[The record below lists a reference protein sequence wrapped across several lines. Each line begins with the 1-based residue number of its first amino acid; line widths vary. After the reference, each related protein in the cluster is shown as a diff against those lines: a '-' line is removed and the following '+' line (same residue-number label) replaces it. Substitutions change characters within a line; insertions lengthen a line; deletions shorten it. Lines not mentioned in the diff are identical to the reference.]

1 MKKKILAALMAA
13 VMLFTILPLGTLDT
27 AWAEERA
34 SATAGEGS
42 VSGGK
47 LLEGYLYRLAGMDIR
62 SYENGFN
69 SSSMAATYS
78 AKANLNAEE
87 KTVYNTLKAEIEKIA
102 SGQRKDTNIKTS
114 GVLGSQA
121 SADKVWHALL
131 SDLPYELYWHDKV
144 IGINYVYILAAD
156 NTPFKDVTFS
166 FAVAQEFRG
175 KDMTTTNIPNVP
187 AAVQT
192 ARSVVAANASKSDH
206 DKLQAYRQY
215 ICDQV
220 SYNYAAA
227 RGEYANGYGNPWQL
241 LWVFDGDSTT
251 NVVCEG
257 YAKSFKYL
265 CDLTEESNGWTGDVE
280 TINVTGTMGTENHMW
295 NIVRIGGG
303 NYLVDVTNCD
313 TGMKGY
319 PQKLFLRGA
328 VGDGISYTVENTV
341 YTYGTETRTGFAA
354 ADLKLSGTDY
364 TPAATTLTA
373 PTVTLKADAASG
385 QPVISWTRVN
395 GAAQYEIYRSA
406 TGKANSFSI
415 IRRTSALT
423 YTDVNA
429 AAGNTYYYVVRAMK
443 GSGSSAVYSK
453 FSPAQSIQYA
463 ITSLNAPTMTLTSAA
478 SGQPVISWTRV
489 NGAAQY
495 EIYRSATGKANSFS
509 IIRRTS
515 ALTYTDV
522 NAAAGNTYYYV
533 VRAISGSV
541 KSAFCPAQS
550 IQYAVASLNAPT
562 MTLTSA
568 ASGQPVISWTKV
580 NGAAQY
586 EVYRSTNG
594 KNFSIIRRTAALSYT
609 DTSAAAGT
617 TYYYQVRAINGSV
630 KSAFCPAQSIQ
641 YAITSL
647 NAPTMTLTSAAS
659 GQPVVSWTK
668 VNGAA
673 QYEVY
678 RSATGKANSFSI
690 IRRTSALT
698 YTDVNAAAGNT
709 YYYVVRAINGSVKSA
724 FCAAQSIQYAVA
736 SLNAPTM
743 TLTSAAS
750 GQPVVSWTKVN
761 GAAQYEVYRSTNGKN
776 FSIIRRTAALS
787 YTDTSA
793 AAGTTY
799 YYQVR
804 AINGSVKSAF
814 CAAQSIQYAVASLNA
829 PTMTLTSAA
838 SGQPVVSWTKVNGA
852 AQYEVYR
859 STNGKNFSIVRRT
872 AALSFTDTS
881 AAAGT
886 TYYYQVRAINGSV
899 KSDFCAAQSISLTV
913 SEYAGECGSRA
924 TWRLTD
930 DGVLTISG
938 KDGIY
943 EYGWYEEDD
952 VYHPA
957 PWAEEGMP
965 AVKKLVVNS
974 GITYIGSSAFE
985 GLDQLVSVSLPDTM
999 EYIGWNAFRDCASL
1013 TSIVIPEGTKYLYG
1027 DAFIGCTSLRSVKLP
1042 STLEDIGGCIFQGC
1056 TSLRDI
1062 VLPEGLSVITWRMF
1076 DGCTSLRSITIPGSV
1091 MAIYDDAFSGCTA
1104 LTSVIFGG
1112 SRTDWENMTFNTG
1125 NDALRRATPTCTGS
1139 TALAAPV
1146 VTGSTNR
1153 SGMPLIQW
1161 NKVSG
1166 AARYQL
1172 WCSRIYDDFGAVAYD
1187 LHADWDEEWFW
1198 DGNCCSYLNNGSL
1211 EDGVTYSYKVRA
1223 VDANGNVGAFS
1234 KEIRITFEPV
1244 LATPVISVT
1253 TNAQYQPVLAWD
1265 KVSGAGYYEV
1275 WRWCEE
1281 DETDQ
1286 CIRRTAGLTWTDT
1299 TAELGKTYWYYLR
1312 AYSPDWN
1319 FTTDTG
1325 SYYSAWSYSM
1335 RWDVLDTPEIT
1346 EVYSPE
1352 AGKAVLGWTKVS
1364 GADQYE
1370 IYRSTD
1376 GENYSIVRRT
1386 AALTWTDTTVQSG
1399 RVYYKIR
1406 AVVNVGSAKG
1416 YSDFLWTNFFVR

>member
-13 VMLFTILPLGTLDT
+13 VMLFAALPLGTLDT

-34 SATAGEGS
+34 SATVSEGS

-102 SGQRKDTNIKTS
+102 SGQRKDTNIKTT

-144 IGINYVYILAAD
+144 IGINYAYTLAAD

-227 RGEYANGYGNPWQL
+227 RGEYANSYGNPWQL

-373 PTVTLKADAASG
+373 PTMTLKADAASG
-385 QPVISWTRVN
+385 QPVISWSKVG
-395 GAAQYEIYRSA
+395 GATKYEVYRSA

-463 ITSLNAPTMTLTSAA
+463 ITSLNAPS
-478 SGQPVISWTRV
+478 
-489 NGAAQY
+489 
-495 EIYRSATGKANSFS
+495 
-509 IIRRTS
+509 
-515 ALTYTDV
+515 
-522 NAAAGNTYYYV
+522 
-533 VRAISGSV
+533 
-541 KSAFCPAQS
+541 
-550 IQYAVASLNAPT
+550 

-586 EVYRSTNG
+586 EIYRSVDG
-594 KNFSIIRRTAALSYT
+594 KKFSIIRRTAALAYT
-609 DTSAAAGT
+609 DTTAAAGN
-617 TYYYQVRAINGSV
+617 TYYYVVRAISGSV

-678 RSATGKANSFSI
+678 RSATGKANSFRI

-750 GQPVVSWTKVN
+750 GQPVVSWTKVS

-776 FSIIRRTAALS
+776 FSIVRRTAALS

-838 SGQPVVSWTKVNGA
+838 SGQPVVSWTKVSGA

-872 AALSFTDTS
+872 AALSYTDTS

-899 KSDFCAAQSISLTV
+899 KSDFCPAQSISLTV
-913 SEYAGECGSRA
+913 SEYGGECGSRA

-943 EYGWYEEDD
+943 EYGWYGEDD

-957 PWAEEGMP
+957 PWAEEGVP

-974 GITYIGSSAFE
+974 GITYIGSSTFE
-985 GLDQLVSVSLPDTM
+985 GLDQLTSVSLPDTM
-999 EYIGWNAFRDCASL
+999 EYIGWGAFSDCASL
-1013 TSIVIPEGTKYLYG
+1013 TSIVVPEGIKVLY
-1027 DAFIGCTSLRSVKLP
+1027 ANTFARCTSLRSVKLP
-1042 STLEDIGGCIFQGC
+1042 STLEWINDCIFSGC
-1056 TSLRDI
+1056 TSLQDI
-1062 VLPEGLSVITWRMF
+1062 VLPEGIDYIPWRMF
-1076 DGCTSLRSITIPGSV
+1076 DGCTSLRSVTIPGSIMSV
-1091 MAIYDDAFSGCTA
+1091 SNDAFSGCTA

-1125 NDALRRATPTCTGS
+1125 NDALRRVTPTCTGS

-1146 VTGSTNR
+1146 VTGSTDR

-1325 SYYSAWSYSM
+1325 SYYSAWGYSM

>member
-102 SGQRKDTNIKTS
+102 SGQRKDTNIKTT

-144 IGINYVYILAAD
+144 IGINYAYTLAAG

-373 PTVTLKADAASG
+373 PTMTLKADAASG
-385 QPVISWTRVN
+385 QPVISWSKVG
-395 GAAQYEIYRSA
+395 GATQYEVYRSA

-478 SGQPVISWTRV
+478 SGQPV
-489 NGAAQY
+489 
-495 EIYRSATGKANSFS
+495 
-509 IIRRTS
+509 
-515 ALTYTDV
+515 
-522 NAAAGNTYYYV
+522 
-533 VRAISGSV
+533 
-541 KSAFCPAQS
+541 
-550 IQYAVASLNAPT
+550 
-562 MTLTSA
+562 
-568 ASGQPVISWTKV
+568 
-580 NGAAQY
+580 
-586 EVYRSTNG
+586 
-594 KNFSIIRRTAALSYT
+594 
-609 DTSAAAGT
+609 
-617 TYYYQVRAINGSV
+617 
-630 KSAFCPAQSIQ
+630 
-641 YAITSL
+641 
-647 NAPTMTLTSAAS
+647 
-659 GQPVVSWTK
+659 
-668 VNGAA
+668 
-673 QYEVY
+673 
-678 RSATGKANSFSI
+678 
-690 IRRTSALT
+690 
-698 YTDVNAAAGNT
+698 
-709 YYYVVRAINGSVKSA
+709 
-724 FCAAQSIQYAVA
+724 
-736 SLNAPTM
+736 
-743 TLTSAAS
+743 
-750 GQPVVSWTKVN
+750 VSWTKVN

-776 FSIIRRTAALS
+776 FSIIRRTAALN

-814 CAAQSIQYAVASLNA
+814 CPAQSIQYAVASLNA

-872 AALSFTDTS
+872 AALSFTDTN
-881 AAAGT
+881 AAAGA

-899 KSDFCAAQSISLTV
+899 KSEFCPAQSISLTV
-913 SEYAGECGSRA
+913 SEYGGECGSRA

-943 EYGWYEEDD
+943 EYGWYGEDD

-974 GITYIGSSAFE
+974 GITYIGSSTFE
-985 GLDQLVSVSLPDTM
+985 GLDQLTSVSLPDTM
-999 EYIGWNAFRDCASL
+999 EYIGWGAFSDCASL
-1013 TSIVIPEGTKYLYG
+1013 TSIVVPEGIKVLY
-1027 DAFIGCTSLRSVKLP
+1027 ANTFARCTSLCSVKLP
-1042 STLEDIGGCIFQGC
+1042 STLEWINDCIFSGC
-1056 TSLRDI
+1056 TSLQDI
-1062 VLPEGLSVITWRMF
+1062 VLPEGIDYIPWRMF
-1076 DGCTSLRSITIPGSV
+1076 DGCTSLRSVTIPGSIMSV
-1091 MAIYDDAFSGCTA
+1091 SNDAFSGCTA

-1125 NDALRRATPTCTGS
+1125 NDALRRVTPTCTGS

-1146 VTGSTNR
+1146 VTGSTDR
-1153 SGMPLIQW
+1153 SGMPLVQW

-1172 WCSRIYDDFGAVAYD
+1172 WRSQIYDDFGAVAYA
-1187 LHADWDEEWFW
+1187 LYEDWDEEWFW
-1198 DGNCCSYLNNGSL
+1198 DGNCCSYLNNASL

-1244 LATPVISVT
+1244 LATPVISSVT
-1253 TNAQYQPVLAWD
+1253 TNAQYQPVLTWD

-1275 WRWCEE
+1275 WRWCGE

-1325 SYYSAWSYSM
+1325 SYYSAWGCSM

-1352 AGKAVLGWTKVS
+1352 VGKAVIGWTKVS

-1399 RVYYKIR
+1399 QVYYKIR
-1406 AVVNVGSAKG
+1406 AVVNVGSAKS
-1416 YSDFLWTNFFVR
+1416 YSDFLWTSFFVR

>member
-13 VMLFTILPLGTLDT
+13 VMLFTVLPLGTLDT

-34 SATAGEGS
+34 SATANSGSISSGE
-42 VSGGK
+42 
-47 LLEGYLYRLAGMDIR
+47 LLDGYLYRLAGMDIR
-62 SYENGFN
+62 SYETGFS
-69 SSSMAATYS
+69 SSSMAASYS
-78 AKANLNAEE
+78 AKANLNRVEQN
-87 KTVYNTLKAEIEKIA
+87 VYNTLKAEIEKIA
-102 SGQRKDTNIKTS
+102 SGQRKDTNIKTT

-121 SADKVWHALL
+121 SATKVWHALL
-131 SDLPYELYWHDKV
+131 ADLPYELYWHDKTEGKGV
-144 IGINYVYILAAD
+144 GF
-156 NTPFKDVTFS
+156 TFTGSFKDVTFS

-175 KDMTTTNIPNVP
+175 ADLTTTNIPNVP

-280 TINVTGTMGTENHMW
+280 TINVTGTMGAENHMW

-319 PQKLFLRGA
+319 PRKLFLRGA

-341 YTYGTETRTGFAA
+341 YTYDDVTRTGFAA

-373 PTVTLKADAASG
+373 PTMTLKADAASG
-385 QPVISWTRVN
+385 QPVISWSKVG
-395 GAAQYEIYRSA
+395 GAAQYEVYRSA

-415 IRRTSALT
+415 IRRTAALS
-423 YTDVNA
+423 YTDTSA

-443 GSGSSAVYSK
+443 GSGSSATYSK
-453 FSPAQSIQYA
+453 FSKAQQ
-463 ITSLNAPTMTLTSAA
+463 ITYTVSSLAVPTMTLTSAA
-478 SGQPVISWTRV
+478 SGQPVVSWTKV

-495 EIYRSATGKANSFS
+495 EIYRSVDGVKFS
-509 IIRRTS
+509 IIRRTA
-515 ALTYTDV
+515 ALAYTDTS
-522 NAAAGNTYYYV
+522 AAAGTTYYYK
-533 VRAISGSV
+533 VRAMSGSMY
-541 KSAFCPAQS
+541 SDFCAVQT
-550 IQYAVASLNAPT
+550 IKYAITSLTAPT
-562 MTLTSA
+562 MTLTSGD
-568 ASGQPVISWTKV
+568 SGQPVISWTKV
-580 NGAAQY
+580 SGAAQY
-586 EVYRSTNG
+586 EIFRSTDG
-594 KNFSIIRRTAALSYT
+594 SKFSIIRRTAALSYT

-617 TYYYQVRAINGSV
+617 TYYYQVRAING
-630 KSAFCPAQSIQ
+630 
-641 YAITSL
+641 
-647 NAPTMTLTSAAS
+647 
-659 GQPVVSWTK
+659 
-668 VNGAA
+668 
-673 QYEVY
+673 
-678 RSATGKANSFSI
+678 
-690 IRRTSALT
+690 
-698 YTDVNAAAGNT
+698 D
-709 YYYVVRAINGSVKSA
+709 VKSA
-724 FCAAQSIQYAVA
+724 FCAAQSIQYAIG
-736 SLNAPTM
+736 SLTAPTM
-743 TLTSAAS
+743 TLTSAAG
-750 GQPVVSWTKVN
+750 GQPVISWSKVN
-761 GAAQYEVYRSTNGKN
+761 GAAQYEIFRSTDGSK
-776 FSIIRRTAALS
+776 FSII
-787 YTDTSA
+787 
-793 AAGTTY
+793 
-799 YYQVR
+799 
-804 AINGSVKSAF
+804 
-814 CAAQSIQYAVASLNA
+814 
-829 PTMTLTSAA
+829 
-838 SGQPVVSWTKVNGA
+838 
-852 AQYEVYR
+852 
-859 STNGKNFSIVRRT
+859 RRT

-899 KSDFCAAQSISLTV
+899 KSDFCAAQSIQYAIASLTAPTMTLTSAANGQPVVSWTKVSGAAQYEIFRSTNGKNFSIIRRTAALSFTDTSAAAGTTYYYQVRAINGSVKSGFCAAQSIQYAIASLAAPAMTLTTTDNGQPVVSWSKVNGAAQYEVYRSTNGKNFSIVRRTAALSFTDTSAAAGATYYYQVRAINGSVKSDFCPAQSISLTV
-913 SEYAGECGSRA
+913 SEYGGECGSRV
-924 TWRLTD
+924 TWSLTD

-943 EYGWYEEDD
+943 NYGWYEEDD

-974 GITYIGSSAFE
+974 GITYIGGWAFS
-985 GLDQLVSVSLPDTM
+985 GLEQLASVSLPDTL
-999 EYIGWNAFRDCASL
+999 EYIGWSAFRECASL

-1042 STLEDIGGCIFQGC
+1042 STLEDIDGCIFQGC
-1056 TSLRDI
+1056 TSLQDI
-1062 VLPEGLSVITWRMF
+1062 VLLEGMTFIPWRMF
-1076 DGCTSLRSITIPGSV
+1076 DGCTSLRSVTIPSSIMSV
-1091 MAIYDDAFSGCTA
+1091 SNDAFSGCTA

-1112 SRTDWENMTFNTG
+1112 SRADWESITFNTG
-1125 NDALRRATPTCTGS
+1125 NDALRRITPTCTGS
-1139 TALAAPV
+1139 TGLAAPV

-1166 AARYQL
+1166 AAGYQL

-1187 LHADWDEEWFW
+1187 LYADGNEDWFW
-1198 DGNCCSYLNNGSL
+1198 DGNRCTYMNNGSL

-1234 KEIRITFEPV
+1234 KEVRITFEPV

-1253 TNAQYQPVLAWD
+1253 TNAQYQPVLTWD

-1286 CIRRTAGLTWTDT
+1286 RIRRTAGLTWTDA

-1325 SYYSAWSYSM
+1325 SYYSAWGYSM
-1335 RWDVLDTPEIT
+1335 RWSVLDTPELT
-1346 EVYSPE
+1346 EAYSPE
-1352 AGKAVLGWTKVS
+1352 VGKAVISWTKVS

-1370 IYRSTD
+1370 IYRSSD
-1376 GENYSIVRRT
+1376 GENYSLVNRT
-1386 AALTWTDTTVQSG
+1386 SALTWTDTTVQSG
-1399 RVYYKIR
+1399 EVYYKIR

-1416 YSDFLWTNFFVR
+1416 YSDFLRISFFVR

>member
-13 VMLFTILPLGTLDT
+13 VMLFAALPLGTLDT

-34 SATAGEGS
+34 SATAGEGG

-69 SSSMAATYS
+69 SSSMAASYS

-87 KTVYNTLKAEIEKIA
+87 QTVYNTLKAEIEKIA
-102 SGQRKDTNIKTS
+102 SGQRKDTNIKTT

-131 SDLPYELYWHDKV
+131 SDLPYELYWHDKTEGK
-144 IGINYVYILAAD
+144 GIRFTYSGS
-156 NTPFKDVTFS
+156 FKDVTFS
-166 FAVAQEFRG
+166 FTVAQEFRG

-385 QPVISWTRVN
+385 QPVIRWSKVG
-395 GAAQYEIYRSA
+395 GATQYEVYRSA

-478 SGQPVISWTRV
+478 SGQPVVSWTRV

-533 VRAISGSV
+533 VRAINGSV
-541 KSAFCPAQS
+541 KSAFCTAQS
-550 IQYAVASLNAPT
+550 IQYAVA
-562 MTLTSA
+562 
-568 ASGQPVISWTKV
+568 
-580 NGAAQY
+580 
-586 EVYRSTNG
+586 
-594 KNFSIIRRTAALSYT
+594 
-609 DTSAAAGT
+609 
-617 TYYYQVRAINGSV
+617 
-630 KSAFCPAQSIQ
+630 
-641 YAITSL
+641 SL

-709 YYYVVRAINGSVKSA
+709 YYYVVRAINGSVKSD

-750 GQPVVSWTKVN
+750 GQPVVSWTKVS

-838 SGQPVVSWTKVNGA
+838 SGQPVVSWTKVSGA

-872 AALSFTDTS
+872 AALSFTDTN
-881 AAAGT
+881 AAAGA

-899 KSDFCAAQSISLTV
+899 RSAFCAAQSISLTV

-1146 VTGSTNR
+1146 VTGSTDR
-1153 SGMPLIQW
+1153 SGMPLVQW

-1166 AARYQL
+1166 AAKYQL

-1325 SYYSAWSYSM
+1325 SYYSAWGYSM

-1370 IYRSTD
+1370 IYRSAD

>member
-87 KTVYNTLKAEIEKIA
+87 QTVYNTLKAEIEKIA
-102 SGQRKDTNIKTS
+102 SGQRKDTNIKTT

-121 SADKVWHALL
+121 SATKVWHALL
-131 SDLPYELYWHDKV
+131 SDLPYELYWHDKTEGKGV
-144 IGINYVYILAAD
+144 TFTYSGS
-156 NTPFKDVTFS
+156 FKDVTFS
-166 FAVAQEFRG
+166 FTVAEDFRG
-175 KDMTTTNIPNVP
+175 ADLTTTNIPNVP

-192 ARSVVAANASKSDH
+192 ARSVVAANASKADH

-280 TINVTGTMGTENHMW
+280 TISVTGTMGTENHMW
-295 NIVRIGGG
+295 NIVRIGSG

-385 QPVISWTRVN
+385 QPVISWSKVG
-395 GAAQYEIYRSA
+395 GATQYEVYRSA

-478 SGQPVISWTRV
+478 SGQPVVSWTRV

-533 VRAISGSV
+533 VRAI
-541 KSAFCPAQS
+541 
-550 IQYAVASLNAPT
+550 
-562 MTLTSA
+562 
-568 ASGQPVISWTKV
+568 
-580 NGAAQY
+580 
-586 EVYRSTNG
+586 
-594 KNFSIIRRTAALSYT
+594 
-609 DTSAAAGT
+609 
-617 TYYYQVRAINGSV
+617 NGSV
-630 KSAFCPAQSIQ
+630 KSAFCAAQSIQ

-709 YYYVVRAINGSVKSA
+709 YYYVVRAIS
-724 FCAAQSIQYAVA
+724 
-736 SLNAPTM
+736 
-743 TLTSAAS
+743 
-750 GQPVVSWTKVN
+750 
-761 GAAQYEVYRSTNGKN
+761 
-776 FSIIRRTAALS
+776 
-787 YTDTSA
+787 
-793 AAGTTY
+793 
-799 YYQVR
+799 
-804 AINGSVKSAF
+804 GSVKSAF

-872 AALSFTDTS
+872 AALSYTDTSAAAGTTYYYQVRAINGSVKSAFCAAQTIKYAITSLTAPTMTLKADTSSGQPVISWTKVNGAAQYEVYRSTNGKNFSIVRRTAALSYTDTS

-899 KSDFCAAQSISLTV
+899 KSDFCPAKSISLTV
-913 SEYAGECGSRA
+913 SEYGGECGSRA

-943 EYGWYEEDD
+943 EYGWYGEDD

-974 GITYIGSSAFE
+974 GITYIGSSTFE
-985 GLDQLVSVSLPDTM
+985 GLDQLTSVSLPDTM
-999 EYIGWNAFRDCASL
+999 EYIGWGAFSDCASL
-1013 TSIVIPEGTKYLYG
+1013 TSIVVPEGIKVLY
-1027 DAFIGCTSLRSVKLP
+1027 ANTFARCTSLRSVKLP
-1042 STLEDIGGCIFQGC
+1042 STLEWINDCIFSGC
-1056 TSLRDI
+1056 TSLQDI
-1062 VLPEGLSVITWRMF
+1062 VLPEGIDYIPWRMF
-1076 DGCTSLRSITIPGSV
+1076 DGCTSLRSVTIPSSIMSV
-1091 MAIYDDAFSGCTA
+1091 SNDAFSGCTA

-1125 NDALRRATPTCTGS
+1125 NDALRRVTPTCTGS

-1325 SYYSAWSYSM
+1325 SYYSAWGYSM

>member
-13 VMLFTILPLGTLDT
+13 VMLFTVLPLGTLDT

-34 SATAGEGS
+34 SATANSGSISSGE
-42 VSGGK
+42 
-47 LLEGYLYRLAGMDIR
+47 LLDGYLYRLAGMDIR
-62 SYENGFN
+62 SYETGFS
-69 SSSMAATYS
+69 SSSMAASYS
-78 AKANLNAEE
+78 AKANLNRVEQN
-87 KTVYNTLKAEIEKIA
+87 VYNTLKAEIEKIA
-102 SGQRKDTNIKTS
+102 SGQRKDTNIKTT

-121 SADKVWHALL
+121 SADKVWHALMA
-131 SDLPYELYWHDKV
+131 DLPYELYWHDKV
-144 IGINYVYILAAD
+144 IGINYAYTLTAGG
-156 NTPFKDVTFS
+156 TPFKDVTFS

-175 KDMTTTNIPNVP
+175 ADVTTTNIPNVP

-192 ARSVVAANASKSDH
+192 ARSVVAANASKSDY

-227 RGEYANGYGNPWQL
+227 RGEYTASYGSPWQL
-241 LWVFDGDSTT
+241 LWVFDGDTST

-280 TINVTGTMGTENHMW
+280 TISVTGTMGTENHMW

-328 VGDGISYTVENTV
+328 VGNGISYTVENTV
-341 YTYGTETRTGFAA
+341 YTYDDVTRTGFAA

-385 QPVISWTRVN
+385 QPVVSWTKVS
-395 GAAQYEIYRSA
+395 GAAQYEVYRSA

-478 SGQPVISWTRV
+478 SGQPVVSWTKV

-495 EIYRSATGKANSFS
+495 EIYRSTDGVKFS
-509 IIRRTS
+509 IIRRTA
-515 ALTYTDV
+515 ALAYTDTSAV
-522 NAAAGNTYYYV
+522 AGTTYYYKVRAMSGSMYSDFCAVQTIKYAITSLTAPTMTLTATDNGQPVISWTKVSGAAQYEIFRSTDGSKFSIIRRTAALSYTDTSAAAGTTYYYQ
-533 VRAISGSV
+533 VRAINGDV
-541 KSAFCPAQS
+541 KSAFCAAQS
-550 IQYAVASLNAPT
+550 IQYAIGSLTAPT
-562 MTLTSA
+562 MTLKADAS
-568 ASGQPVISWTKV
+568 SGQPVINWTKV

-586 EVYRSTNG
+586 EIFRSTDG
-594 KNFSIIRRTAALSYT
+594 SKFSIIRRTAALSYT

-630 KSAFCPAQSIQ
+630 KS
-641 YAITSL
+641 
-647 NAPTMTLTSAAS
+647 
-659 GQPVVSWTK
+659 
-668 VNGAA
+668 
-673 QYEVY
+673 
-678 RSATGKANSFSI
+678 
-690 IRRTSALT
+690 
-698 YTDVNAAAGNT
+698 D
-709 YYYVVRAINGSVKSA
+709 
-724 FCAAQSIQYAVA
+724 FCAAQSIQYAIA
-736 SLNAPTM
+736 SLAAPAM
-743 TLTSAAS
+743 TLSSAA
-750 GQPVVSWTKVN
+750 N
-761 GAAQYEVYRSTNGKN
+761 
-776 FSIIRRTAALS
+776 
-787 YTDTSA
+787 
-793 AAGTTY
+793 
-799 YYQVR
+799 
-804 AINGSVKSAF
+804 
-814 CAAQSIQYAVASLNA
+814 
-829 PTMTLTSAA
+829 
-838 SGQPVVSWTKVNGA
+838 GQPVVSWTKVNGA

-872 AALSFTDTS
+872 AALSYTDTS

-899 KSDFCAAQSISLTV
+899 KSDFCAAQSIQYAIASLAAPAMTLSSAANGQPVVSWTKVNGAAQYEVYRSTNGKNFSIVRRTAALSYTDTSAAAGTTYYYQVRAINGSVKSDFCPAQSISLTV
-913 SEYAGECGSRA
+913 SEYGGECGSRA
-924 TWRLTD
+924 TWSLTD

-952 VYHPA
+952 AYHPA

-965 AVKKLVVNS
+965 AVKQLVVNS
-974 GITYIGSSAFE
+974 GITYIGGWAFS
-985 GLDQLVSVSLPDTM
+985 GLEQLASVSLPDTL
-999 EYIGWNAFRDCASL
+999 EYIGWSVFRECASL
-1013 TSIVIPEGTKYLYG
+1013 TSIVIPEGTETLG
-1027 DAFIGCTSLRSVKLP
+1027 DTFVGCTSLRSVTLP
-1042 STLEDIGGCIFQGC
+1042 STLRDLSGCVFMGC
-1056 TSLRDI
+1056 TSLQDI
-1062 VLPEGLSVITWRMF
+1062 VLPEGIDYIPWRMF
-1076 DGCTSLRSITIPGSV
+1076 DGCTSLRSVTIPGSIMSV
-1091 MAIYDDAFSGCTA
+1091 SNDAFSGCTA

-1125 NDALRRATPTCTGS
+1125 NDALRRVTPTCTGS

-1299 TAELGKTYWYYLR
+1299 TVELGKTYWYYLR

-1325 SYYSAWSYSM
+1325 SYYSAWGYSM

>member
-87 KTVYNTLKAEIEKIA
+87 QTVYNTLKAEIEKIA
-102 SGQRKDTNIKTS
+102 SGQRKDTNIKTT

-121 SADKVWHALL
+121 SATKVWHALL
-131 SDLPYELYWHDKV
+131 SDLPYELYWHDKTEGKGV
-144 IGINYVYILAAD
+144 TFTYSGS
-156 NTPFKDVTFS
+156 FKDVTFS
-166 FAVAQEFRG
+166 FTVAEDFRG
-175 KDMTTTNIPNVP
+175 ADLTTTNIPNVP

-192 ARSVVAANASKSDH
+192 ARSVVAANASKADH

-280 TINVTGTMGTENHMW
+280 TISVTGTMGTENHMW
-295 NIVRIGGG
+295 NIVRIGSG

-385 QPVISWTRVN
+385 QPVISWSKVG
-395 GAAQYEIYRSA
+395 GATQYEVYRSA

-478 SGQPVISWTRV
+478 SGQPV
-489 NGAAQY
+489 
-495 EIYRSATGKANSFS
+495 
-509 IIRRTS
+509 
-515 ALTYTDV
+515 
-522 NAAAGNTYYYV
+522 
-533 VRAISGSV
+533 
-541 KSAFCPAQS
+541 
-550 IQYAVASLNAPT
+550 
-562 MTLTSA
+562 
-568 ASGQPVISWTKV
+568 
-580 NGAAQY
+580 
-586 EVYRSTNG
+586 
-594 KNFSIIRRTAALSYT
+594 
-609 DTSAAAGT
+609 
-617 TYYYQVRAINGSV
+617 
-630 KSAFCPAQSIQ
+630 
-641 YAITSL
+641 
-647 NAPTMTLTSAAS
+647 
-659 GQPVVSWTK
+659 
-668 VNGAA
+668 
-673 QYEVY
+673 
-678 RSATGKANSFSI
+678 
-690 IRRTSALT
+690 
-698 YTDVNAAAGNT
+698 
-709 YYYVVRAINGSVKSA
+709 
-724 FCAAQSIQYAVA
+724 
-736 SLNAPTM
+736 
-743 TLTSAAS
+743 
-750 GQPVVSWTKVN
+750 
-761 GAAQYEVYRSTNGKN
+761 
-776 FSIIRRTAALS
+776 
-787 YTDTSA
+787 
-793 AAGTTY
+793 
-799 YYQVR
+799 
-804 AINGSVKSAF
+804 
-814 CAAQSIQYAVASLNA
+814 
-829 PTMTLTSAA
+829 
-838 SGQPVVSWTKVNGA
+838 VSWTKVNGA

-872 AALSFTDTS
+872 AALSYTDTS

-899 KSDFCAAQSISLTV
+899 KSDFCPAQSISLTV
-913 SEYAGECGSRA
+913 SEYGGECGSRA

-943 EYGWYEEDD
+943 EYGWYGEDD

-974 GITYIGSSAFE
+974 GITYIGSSTFE
-985 GLDQLVSVSLPDTM
+985 GLDQLTSVSLPDTM
-999 EYIGWNAFRDCASL
+999 EYIGWGAFSDCASL
-1013 TSIVIPEGTKYLYG
+1013 TSIVVPEGIKVLY
-1027 DAFIGCTSLRSVKLP
+1027 ANTFARCTSLRSVKLP
-1042 STLEDIGGCIFQGC
+1042 STLEWINDCIFSGC
-1056 TSLRDI
+1056 TSLQDI
-1062 VLPEGLSVITWRMF
+1062 VLPEGIDYIPWRMF
-1076 DGCTSLRSITIPGSV
+1076 DGCTSLRSVTIPGSIMSV
-1091 MAIYDDAFSGCTA
+1091 SNDAFSGCTA

-1125 NDALRRATPTCTGS
+1125 NDALRRVTPTCTGS

-1146 VTGSTNR
+1146 VTGSTDR
-1153 SGMPLIQW
+1153 SGMPLVQW

-1166 AARYQL
+1166 AAKYQL

-1325 SYYSAWSYSM
+1325 SYYSAWGYSM

>member
-87 KTVYNTLKAEIEKIA
+87 QTVYNTLKAEIEKIA
-102 SGQRKDTNIKTS
+102 SGQRKDTNIKTT

-144 IGINYVYILAAD
+144 IGINYAYTLAAG

-192 ARSVVAANASKSDH
+192 ARSVVAANASKADH

-227 RGEYANGYGNPWQL
+227 RGEYANSYGNPWQL

-280 TINVTGTMGTENHMW
+280 TISVTGTMGTENHMW

-385 QPVISWTRVN
+385 QPVISWSKVG
-395 GAAQYEIYRSA
+395 GATKYEVYRSA

-463 ITSLNAPTMTLTSAA
+463 ITSLNAPS
-478 SGQPVISWTRV
+478 
-489 NGAAQY
+489 
-495 EIYRSATGKANSFS
+495 
-509 IIRRTS
+509 
-515 ALTYTDV
+515 
-522 NAAAGNTYYYV
+522 
-533 VRAISGSV
+533 
-541 KSAFCPAQS
+541 
-550 IQYAVASLNAPT
+550 
-562 MTLTSA
+562 
-568 ASGQPVISWTKV
+568 
-580 NGAAQY
+580 
-586 EVYRSTNG
+586 
-594 KNFSIIRRTAALSYT
+594 
-609 DTSAAAGT
+609 
-617 TYYYQVRAINGSV
+617 
-630 KSAFCPAQSIQ
+630 
-641 YAITSL
+641 
-647 NAPTMTLTSAAS
+647 
-659 GQPVVSWTK
+659 
-668 VNGAA
+668 
-673 QYEVY
+673 
-678 RSATGKANSFSI
+678 
-690 IRRTSALT
+690 
-698 YTDVNAAAGNT
+698 
-709 YYYVVRAINGSVKSA
+709 
-724 FCAAQSIQYAVA
+724 
-736 SLNAPTM
+736 
-743 TLTSAAS
+743 
-750 GQPVVSWTKVN
+750 
-761 GAAQYEVYRSTNGKN
+761 
-776 FSIIRRTAALS
+776 
-787 YTDTSA
+787 
-793 AAGTTY
+793 
-799 YYQVR
+799 
-804 AINGSVKSAF
+804 
-814 CAAQSIQYAVASLNA
+814 
-829 PTMTLTSAA
+829 MTLTSAA

-872 AALSFTDTS
+872 AALSYTDTS

-886 TYYYQVRAINGSV
+886 TYYYQVRAINGSVKSDFCAAQSIQYAVASLNAPTMTLTSAASGQPVVSWTKVSGAAQYEVYRSTNGKNFSIVRRTAALSFTDTNAAAGATYYYQIRAINGSV

-943 EYGWYEEDD
+943 NYGWYEEDD
-952 VYHPA
+952 AYHPA

-974 GITYIGSSAFE
+974 GITYIGDSAFE
-985 GLDQLVSVSLPDTM
+985 GLDQLTSVSLPDTL
-999 EYIGWNAFRDCASL
+999 EYIGWSAFSDCASL
-1013 TSIVIPEGTKYLYG
+1013 TSIVIPEGIDGLCDFTF
-1027 DAFIGCTSLRSVKLP
+1027 ARCTSLRSVKLP
-1042 STLEDIGGCIFQGC
+1042 STMRWIDGCIFSGC
-1056 TSLRDI
+1056 TSLQDI
-1062 VLPEGLSVITWRMF
+1062 VLPEGLTDITWQMF
-1076 DGCTSLRSITIPGSV
+1076 KDCTSLRSVTIPGSIMSV
-1091 MAIYDDAFSGCTA
+1091 SNDAFSGCTA

-1125 NDALRRATPTCTGS
+1125 NDALRRVTPTCTGS
-1139 TALAAPV
+1139 TGLAAPV
-1146 VTGSTNR
+1146 VTGSTDR
-1153 SGMPLIQW
+1153 SGMPLVQW

-1166 AARYQL
+1166 AAKYQL
-1172 WCSRIYDDFGAVAYD
+1172 WRSQIYDDFGAVAYA
-1187 LHADWDEEWFW
+1187 LYEDWDEEWFW
-1198 DGNCCSYLNNGSL
+1198 DGNCCSYLNNASL

-1244 LATPVISVT
+1244 LATPVISSVT
-1253 TNAQYQPVLAWD
+1253 TNAQYQPVLTWD

-1325 SYYSAWSYSM
+1325 SYYSAWGYNM
-1335 RWDVLDTPEIT
+1335 RWDVLDTPKLT
-1346 EVYSPE
+1346 EAYSPE
-1352 AGKAVLGWTKVS
+1352 VGKAVIGWTKVS
-1364 GADQYE
+1364 GAGQYE

-1399 RVYYKIR
+1399 QVYYKIR

-1416 YSDFLWTNFFVR
+1416 YSDFLWISFFVR

>member
-34 SATAGEGS
+34 SATASEGS
-42 VSGGK
+42 ISGGK

-87 KTVYNTLKAEIEKIA
+87 QTVYNTLKAEIEKIA
-102 SGQRKDTNIKTS
+102 SGQRKDTNIKTT

-144 IGINYVYILAAD
+144 IGINYAYTLAAD

-166 FAVAQEFRG
+166 FAVGQEFRG

-227 RGEYANGYGNPWQL
+227 RGEYANSYGNPWQL

-280 TINVTGTMGTENHMW
+280 TISVTGTMGTENHMW

-385 QPVISWTRVN
+385 QPVISWSKVGGATR
-395 GAAQYEIYRSA
+395 YEVYRSA

-463 ITSLNAPTMTLTSAA
+463 ITSLNAPSMTLTSAA
-478 SGQPVISWTRV
+478 SGQPVISWTKV

-495 EIYRSATGKANSFS
+495 EIYRSVDGKKFSIIRRTAALAYTDTSAAAGTTYYYKVRAMSGSMYSDFCPAQSIQYAITSLNAPTMTLTSAASGQPVVSWTKVNGAAQYEVYRSATGKANSFS

-533 VRAISGSV
+533 VRAI
-541 KSAFCPAQS
+541 
-550 IQYAVASLNAPT
+550 
-562 MTLTSA
+562 
-568 ASGQPVISWTKV
+568 
-580 NGAAQY
+580 
-586 EVYRSTNG
+586 
-594 KNFSIIRRTAALSYT
+594 
-609 DTSAAAGT
+609 
-617 TYYYQVRAINGSV
+617 NGSV
-630 KSAFCPAQSIQ
+630 KSAFCAAQSIQ

-776 FSIIRRTAALS
+776 FSI
-787 YTDTSA
+787 
-793 AAGTTY
+793 
-799 YYQVR
+799 
-804 AINGSVKSAF
+804 
-814 CAAQSIQYAVASLNA
+814 
-829 PTMTLTSAA
+829 
-838 SGQPVVSWTKVNGA
+838 
-852 AQYEVYR
+852 
-859 STNGKNFSIVRRT
+859 VRRT
-872 AALSFTDTS
+872 AALSFTDTN
-881 AAAGT
+881 AAAGA

-899 KSDFCAAQSISLTV
+899 KSDFCPAQSISLTV

-943 EYGWYEEDD
+943 EYGWYGEDD

-1042 STLEDIGGCIFQGC
+1042 STLEDIGGCIFRGC

-1112 SRTDWENMTFNTG
+1112 SRADWEGVTFNTG
-1125 NDALRRATPTCTGS
+1125 NDALRRVTPTCTGS

-1153 SGMPLIQW
+1153 SGMPLVQW

-1325 SYYSAWSYSM
+1325 SYYSAWGYSM

>member
-1 MKKKILAALMAA
+1 M
-13 VMLFTILPLGTLDT
+13 
-27 AWAEERA
+27 
-34 SATAGEGS
+34 
-42 VSGGK
+42 
-47 LLEGYLYRLAGMDIR
+47 
-62 SYENGFN
+62 
-69 SSSMAATYS
+69 
-78 AKANLNAEE
+78 
-87 KTVYNTLKAEIEKIA
+87 
-102 SGQRKDTNIKTS
+102 
-114 GVLGSQA
+114 
-121 SADKVWHALL
+121 
-131 SDLPYELYWHDKV
+131 
-144 IGINYVYILAAD
+144 IGINYAYTLAAD

-192 ARSVVAANASKSDH
+192 ARSVVAANASKADH

-280 TINVTGTMGTENHMW
+280 TISVTGTMGTENHMW

-354 ADLKLSGTDY
+354 ADLKLSGTNY

-385 QPVISWTRVN
+385 QPVISWSKVG
-395 GAAQYEIYRSA
+395 GATQYE
-406 TGKANSFSI
+406 
-415 IRRTSALT
+415 
-423 YTDVNA
+423 V
-429 AAGNTYYYVVRAMK
+429 
-443 GSGSSAVYSK
+443 
-453 FSPAQSIQYA
+453 
-463 ITSLNAPTMTLTSAA
+463 
-478 SGQPVISWTRV
+478 
-489 NGAAQY
+489 
-495 EIYRSATGKANSFS
+495 YRSATGKANSFS

-541 KSAFCPAQS
+541 KSAFCA
-550 IQYAVASLNAPT
+550 
-562 MTLTSA
+562 
-568 ASGQPVISWTKV
+568 
-580 NGAAQY
+580 
-586 EVYRSTNG
+586 
-594 KNFSIIRRTAALSYT
+594 
-609 DTSAAAGT
+609 
-617 TYYYQVRAINGSV
+617 
-630 KSAFCPAQSIQ
+630 AQSIQ

-659 GQPVVSWTK
+659 GQPVISWTK

-750 GQPVVSWTKVN
+750 GQPVVSWTKVS

-776 FSIIRRTAALS
+776 FSIVRRTAALS

-804 AINGSVKSAF
+804 AINGSVKS
-814 CAAQSIQYAVASLNA
+814 
-829 PTMTLTSAA
+829 
-838 SGQPVVSWTKVNGA
+838 
-852 AQYEVYR
+852 
-859 STNGKNFSIVRRT
+859 
-872 AALSFTDTS
+872 
-881 AAAGT
+881 
-886 TYYYQVRAINGSV
+886 
-899 KSDFCAAQSISLTV
+899 DFCPAQSISLTV
-913 SEYAGECGSRA
+913 SEYGGECGSRA

-943 EYGWYEEDD
+943 EYGWYGEDD

-974 GITYIGSSAFE
+974 GITYIGSSTFE
-985 GLDQLVSVSLPDTM
+985 GLDQLTSVSLPDTM
-999 EYIGWNAFRDCASL
+999 EYIGWGAFSDCASL
-1013 TSIVIPEGTKYLYG
+1013 TSIVVPEGIKVLY
-1027 DAFIGCTSLRSVKLP
+1027 ANTFARCTSLRSVKLP
-1042 STLEDIGGCIFQGC
+1042 STLEWINDCIFSGC
-1056 TSLRDI
+1056 TSLQDI
-1062 VLPEGLSVITWRMF
+1062 VLPEGIDYIPWRMF
-1076 DGCTSLRSITIPGSV
+1076 DGCTSLRSVTIPGSIMSV
-1091 MAIYDDAFSGCTA
+1091 SNDAFSGCTA

-1125 NDALRRATPTCTGS
+1125 NDALRRVTPTCTGS

-1146 VTGSTNR
+1146 VTGSTDR
-1153 SGMPLIQW
+1153 SGMPLVQW

-1166 AARYQL
+1166 AAKYQL

-1325 SYYSAWSYSM
+1325 SYYSAWGYSM

>member
-1 MKKKILAALMAA
+1 MAA

-34 SATAGEGS
+34 SATASEGS
-42 VSGGK
+42 ISGGK

-87 KTVYNTLKAEIEKIA
+87 QTVYNTLKAEIEKIA
-102 SGQRKDTNIKTS
+102 SGQRKDTNIKTT

-144 IGINYVYILAAD
+144 IGINYAYTLAAD

-192 ARSVVAANASKSDH
+192 ARSVVAANASKADH

-385 QPVISWTRVN
+385 QPVISWSKVG
-395 GAAQYEIYRSA
+395 GATQYEVYRSA

-515 ALTYTDV
+515 ALTCTDV

-533 VRAISGSV
+533 VRAINGSV
-541 KSAFCPAQS
+541 KSAFCTAQS

-568 ASGQPVISWTKV
+568 ASGQPVI
-580 NGAAQY
+580 
-586 EVYRSTNG
+586 
-594 KNFSIIRRTAALSYT
+594 
-609 DTSAAAGT
+609 
-617 TYYYQVRAINGSV
+617 
-630 KSAFCPAQSIQ
+630 
-641 YAITSL
+641 
-647 NAPTMTLTSAAS
+647 
-659 GQPVVSWTK
+659 SWTK

-776 FSIIRRTAALS
+776 FSIVRRTAALS

-804 AINGSVKSAF
+804 AINGSVKS
-814 CAAQSIQYAVASLNA
+814 
-829 PTMTLTSAA
+829 
-838 SGQPVVSWTKVNGA
+838 
-852 AQYEVYR
+852 
-859 STNGKNFSIVRRT
+859 
-872 AALSFTDTS
+872 
-881 AAAGT
+881 
-886 TYYYQVRAINGSV
+886 
-899 KSDFCAAQSISLTV
+899 DFCPAQSISLTV
-913 SEYAGECGSRA
+913 SEYGGECGSRA

-943 EYGWYEEDD
+943 EYGWYGEDD

-974 GITYIGSSAFE
+974 GITYIGGWAFS
-985 GLDQLVSVSLPDTM
+985 GLEQLASVSLPDTL
-999 EYIGWNAFRDCASL
+999 EYIGAAVFRDCTSL
-1013 TSIVIPEGTKYLYG
+1013 TSIVIPEGTKNLYG

-1042 STLEDIGGCIFQGC
+1042 STLEDIGGCIFRGC

-1112 SRTDWENMTFNTG
+1112 SRADWEGVTFNTG
-1125 NDALRRATPTCTGS
+1125 NDALRRVTPTCTGS

-1146 VTGSTNR
+1146 VTGSTDR
-1153 SGMPLIQW
+1153 SGMPLVQW

-1166 AARYQL
+1166 AAKYQL

-1325 SYYSAWSYSM
+1325 SYYSAWGYSM

-1352 AGKAVLGWTKVS
+1352 TGKAVLGWTKVS

>member
-34 SATAGEGS
+34 SATASEGS
-42 VSGGK
+42 ISGGK

-87 KTVYNTLKAEIEKIA
+87 QTVYNTLKAEIEKIA
-102 SGQRKDTNIKTS
+102 SGQRKDTNIKTT

-144 IGINYVYILAAD
+144 IGINYAYTLAAD

-166 FAVAQEFRG
+166 FAVGQEFRG

-227 RGEYANGYGNPWQL
+227 RGEYANSYGNPWQL

-280 TINVTGTMGTENHMW
+280 TISVTGTMGTENHMW

-373 PTVTLKADAASG
+373 PTMTLKADAASG
-385 QPVISWTRVN
+385 QPVISWSKVG
-395 GAAQYEIYRSA
+395 GATQYEVYRSA

-478 SGQPVISWTRV
+478 SGQPVISWT
-489 NGAAQY
+489 
-495 EIYRSATGKANSFS
+495 
-509 IIRRTS
+509 
-515 ALTYTDV
+515 
-522 NAAAGNTYYYV
+522 
-533 VRAISGSV
+533 
-541 KSAFCPAQS
+541 
-550 IQYAVASLNAPT
+550 
-562 MTLTSA
+562 
-568 ASGQPVISWTKV
+568 
-580 NGAAQY
+580 
-586 EVYRSTNG
+586 
-594 KNFSIIRRTAALSYT
+594 
-609 DTSAAAGT
+609 
-617 TYYYQVRAINGSV
+617 
-630 KSAFCPAQSIQ
+630 
-641 YAITSL
+641 
-647 NAPTMTLTSAAS
+647 
-659 GQPVVSWTK
+659 K

-724 FCAAQSIQYAVA
+724 FCAAQSIQYAIT

-776 FSIIRRTAALS
+776 FSIIRRTAALN

-814 CAAQSIQYAVASLNA
+814 CPAQSIQYAVASLNA

-838 SGQPVVSWTKVNGA
+838 SGQPVVSWTKVSGA

-872 AALSFTDTS
+872 AALSFTDTN
-881 AAAGT
+881 AAAGA

-899 KSDFCAAQSISLTV
+899 KSEFCPAQSISLTV
-913 SEYAGECGSRA
+913 SEYGGECGSRA

-943 EYGWYEEDD
+943 EYGWYGEDD

-974 GITYIGSSAFE
+974 GITYIGSSTFE
-985 GLDQLVSVSLPDTM
+985 GLDQLTSVSLPDTM
-999 EYIGWNAFRDCASL
+999 EYIGWGAFSDCASL
-1013 TSIVIPEGTKYLYG
+1013 TSIVVPEGIKVLY
-1027 DAFIGCTSLRSVKLP
+1027 ANTFARCTSLCSVKLP
-1042 STLEDIGGCIFQGC
+1042 STLEWINDCIFSGC
-1056 TSLRDI
+1056 TSLQDI
-1062 VLPEGLSVITWRMF
+1062 VLPEGIDYIPWRMF
-1076 DGCTSLRSITIPGSV
+1076 DGCTSLRSVTIPGSIMSV
-1091 MAIYDDAFSGCTA
+1091 SNDAFSGCTA

-1125 NDALRRATPTCTGS
+1125 NDALRRVTPTCTGS

-1146 VTGSTNR
+1146 VTGSTDR
-1153 SGMPLIQW
+1153 SGMPLVQW

-1166 AARYQL
+1166 AAKYQL

-1325 SYYSAWSYSM
+1325 SYYSAWGCSM

>member
-34 SATAGEGS
+34 SATANSGSISSGE
-42 VSGGK
+42 
-47 LLEGYLYRLAGMDIR
+47 LLDGYLYRLAGMDIR
-62 SYENGFN
+62 SYETGFS
-69 SSSMAATYS
+69 SSSMAASYS
-78 AKANLNAEE
+78 AKANLNGVEQN
-87 KTVYNTLKAEIEKIA
+87 VYNTLKAEIEKIA
-102 SGQRKDTNIKTS
+102 SGQRKDTNIKTT

-121 SADKVWHALL
+121 SATKVWHALL
-131 SDLPYELYWHDKV
+131 ADLPYELYWHDKTEGKGV
-144 IGINYVYILAAD
+144 GF
-156 NTPFKDVTFS
+156 TFTGSFKDVTFS

-175 KDMTTTNIPNVP
+175 ADLTTTNIPNVP

-192 ARSVVAANASKSDH
+192 ARSVVADNASKSDH

-280 TINVTGTMGTENHMW
+280 TINVTGTMGAENHMW

-319 PQKLFLRGA
+319 PRKLFLRGA
-328 VGDGISYTVENTV
+328 VGNGISYTVENTV
-341 YTYGTETRTGFAA
+341 YTYDDVTRTGFAA

-373 PTVTLKADAASG
+373 PTVTLKADASTG
-385 QPVISWTRVN
+385 QPVISWSKVN
-395 GAAQYEIYRSA
+395 GAAQYEIYRSVD
-406 TGKANSFSI
+406 GVKFSI
-415 IRRTSALT
+415 IRRTAALA
-423 YTDVNA
+423 YTDTSA
-429 AAGNTYYYVVRAMK
+429 AAGTTYYYKVRAM
-443 GSGSSAVYSK
+443 SGSMYSDFCAVQTIK
-453 FSPAQSIQYA
+453 YA
-463 ITSLNAPTMTLTSAA
+463 ITSLTAPTMTLTS
-478 SGQPVISWTRV
+478 GD
-489 NGAAQY
+489 N
-495 EIYRSATGKANSFS
+495 
-509 IIRRTS
+509 
-515 ALTYTDV
+515 
-522 NAAAGNTYYYV
+522 
-533 VRAISGSV
+533 
-541 KSAFCPAQS
+541 
-550 IQYAVASLNAPT
+550 
-562 MTLTSA
+562 
-568 ASGQPVISWTKV
+568 GQPVISWTKV
-580 NGAAQY
+580 SGAAQY
-586 EVYRSTNG
+586 EIFRSTDG
-594 KNFSIIRRTAALSYT
+594 SKFSIIRRTAALSYT

-617 TYYYQVRAINGSV
+617 TYYYQVRAING
-630 KSAFCPAQSIQ
+630 
-641 YAITSL
+641 
-647 NAPTMTLTSAAS
+647 
-659 GQPVVSWTK
+659 
-668 VNGAA
+668 
-673 QYEVY
+673 
-678 RSATGKANSFSI
+678 
-690 IRRTSALT
+690 
-698 YTDVNAAAGNT
+698 D
-709 YYYVVRAINGSVKSA
+709 VKSA
-724 FCAAQSIQYAVA
+724 FCAAQSIQYAIG
-736 SLNAPTM
+736 SLTAPTM
-743 TLTSAAS
+743 TLTSAAG
-750 GQPVVSWTKVN
+750 GQPVISWSKVN
-761 GAAQYEVYRSTNGKN
+761 GAAQYEIFRSTNGKN
-776 FSIIRRTAALS
+776 FSII
-787 YTDTSA
+787 
-793 AAGTTY
+793 
-799 YYQVR
+799 
-804 AINGSVKSAF
+804 
-814 CAAQSIQYAVASLNA
+814 
-829 PTMTLTSAA
+829 
-838 SGQPVVSWTKVNGA
+838 
-852 AQYEVYR
+852 
-859 STNGKNFSIVRRT
+859 RRT

-899 KSDFCAAQSISLTV
+899 KSDFCAAQSIQYAIASLTAPTMTLTSAANGQPVVSWTKVSGAAQYEIFRSTNGKNFSIIRRTAALSFTDTSAAAGTTYYYQVRAINGSVKSGFCAAQSIQYAIASLAAPAMTLTTTDNGQPVVSWSKVNGAAQYEVYRSTNGKNFSIVRRTAALSFTDTSAAAGATYYYQVRAINGSVKSDFCPAQSISLTV
-913 SEYAGECGSRA
+913 SEYGGECGSRV
-924 TWRLTD
+924 TWSLTD

-943 EYGWYEEDD
+943 NYGWYEEDD

-974 GITYIGSSAFE
+974 GITYIGGWAFS
-985 GLDQLVSVSLPDTM
+985 GLEQLASVSLPDTL
-999 EYIGWNAFRDCASL
+999 EYIGWSAFRECASL

-1153 SGMPLIQW
+1153 SGMPLVQW

-1265 KVSGAGYYEV
+1265 KVSGAGCYEV

-1325 SYYSAWSYSM
+1325 SYYSAWGYSM

>member
-13 VMLFTILPLGTLDT
+13 VMLFTVLPLGTLDT

-34 SATAGEGS
+34 SATANSGSISSGE
-42 VSGGK
+42 
-47 LLEGYLYRLAGMDIR
+47 LLDGYLYRLAGMDIR
-62 SYENGFN
+62 SYETGFS
-69 SSSMAATYS
+69 SSSMAASYS
-78 AKANLNAEE
+78 AKANLNRVEQN
-87 KTVYNTLKAEIEKIA
+87 VYNTLKAEIEKIA
-102 SGQRKDTNIKTS
+102 SGQRKDTNIKTT

-121 SADKVWHALL
+121 SADKVWHALMA
-131 SDLPYELYWHDKV
+131 DLPYELYWHDKV
-144 IGINYVYILAAD
+144 IGINYAYTLTAGG
-156 NTPFKDVTFS
+156 TPFKDVTFS

-175 KDMTTTNIPNVP
+175 ADVTTTNIPNVP

-227 RGEYANGYGNPWQL
+227 RGEYTASYGSPWQL
-241 LWVFDGDSTT
+241 LWVFDGDTST

-265 CDLTEESNGWTGDVE
+265 CDLTEESSGWTGDVE
-280 TINVTGTMGTENHMW
+280 TISVTGTMGTENHMW

-341 YTYGTETRTGFAA
+341 YTYDDVTRTGFAA

-373 PTVTLKADAASG
+373 PTVTLKADASTG
-385 QPVISWTRVN
+385 QPVISWSKVS
-395 GAAQYEIYRSA
+395 GAAQYEVYRSA

-415 IRRTSALT
+415 IRRTAALS
-423 YTDVNA
+423 YTDTSA

-443 GSGSSAVYSK
+443 GSGSSATYSK
-453 FSPAQSIQYA
+453 FSKAQQITYTV
-463 ITSLNAPTMTLTSAA
+463 TSLAVPTMTLTSAA
-478 SGQPVISWTRV
+478 SGQPVVSWSKV

-495 EIYRSATGKANSFS
+495 EIYRSVDGVKFS
-509 IIRRTS
+509 IIRRTA
-515 ALTYTDV
+515 ALAYTDTS
-522 NAAAGNTYYYV
+522 AAAGTTYYYK
-533 VRAISGSV
+533 VRAMSGSMY
-541 KSAFCPAQS
+541 SDFCAVQT
-550 IQYAVASLNAPT
+550 IKYAITSLTAPT
-562 MTLTSA
+562 MTLTA
-568 ASGQPVISWTKV
+568 TDNGQPVISWTKV
-580 NGAAQY
+580 SGAAQY
-586 EVYRSTNG
+586 EIFRSTDG
-594 KNFSIIRRTAALSYT
+594 SKFSIIRRTAALSYT

-617 TYYYQVRAINGSV
+617 TYYYQVRAING
-630 KSAFCPAQSIQ
+630 
-641 YAITSL
+641 
-647 NAPTMTLTSAAS
+647 
-659 GQPVVSWTK
+659 
-668 VNGAA
+668 
-673 QYEVY
+673 
-678 RSATGKANSFSI
+678 
-690 IRRTSALT
+690 
-698 YTDVNAAAGNT
+698 D
-709 YYYVVRAINGSVKSA
+709 VKSA

-750 GQPVVSWTKVN
+750 GQPVVSWTKVS

-776 FSIIRRTAALS
+776 FSIVRRTATLSYTDTSAAAGTTYYYQVRAINGDVKSAFCAAQSIQYAIGSLTAPTMTLTSAANGQPVVSWTKVSGAAQYEIFRSTDGSKFSIIRRTAALS
-787 YTDTSA
+787 FTDTSA

-804 AINGSVKSAF
+804 AINGSVKSDF
-814 CAAQSIQYAVASLNA
+814 CAAQSIQYAIASLTA

-838 SGQPVVSWTKVNGA
+838 SGQPVVSWTKVSGA

-899 KSDFCAAQSISLTV
+899 KSDFCPAQSISLTV
-913 SEYAGECGSRA
+913 SEYGGECGSRV
-924 TWRLTD
+924 TWRLTE

-965 AVKKLVVNS
+965 AVKQLVVNS
-974 GITYIGSSAFE
+974 GITYIGGWAFS
-985 GLDQLVSVSLPDTM
+985 GLEQLASVSLPDTL
-999 EYIGWNAFRDCASL
+999 EYIGWSAFRECASL

-1042 STLEDIGGCIFQGC
+1042 STLEDIDGCIFQGC
-1056 TSLRDI
+1056 TSLQDI
-1062 VLPEGLSVITWRMF
+1062 VLPEGMTFIPWRMF
-1076 DGCTSLRSITIPGSV
+1076 DGCTSLRSVTIPSSIMSV
-1091 MAIYDDAFSGCTA
+1091 SNDAFSGCTA

-1112 SRTDWENMTFNTG
+1112 SRADWEGVTFNTG
-1125 NDALRRATPTCTGS
+1125 NDALRRITPTCTGS

-1166 AARYQL
+1166 AAGYQL
-1172 WCSRIYDDFGAVAYD
+1172 WCSRVYDDFGAVAYD
-1187 LHADWDEEWFW
+1187 LYADGNEDWFW
-1198 DGNCCSYLNNGSL
+1198 DGNRCTYMNNGSL

-1234 KEIRITFEPV
+1234 KEVRIAFEPV

-1253 TNAQYQPVLAWD
+1253 TNAQYQPVLTWD
-1265 KVSGAGYYEV
+1265 KVNGAGYYEV

-1286 CIRRTAGLTWTDT
+1286 RIRRTAGLTWTDA

-1325 SYYSAWSYSM
+1325 SYYSAWGYSM

-1352 AGKAVLGWTKVS
+1352 AGKAVLSWTKVS
-1364 GADQYE
+1364 GADRYE

-1376 GENYSIVRRT
+1376 GENYSLVNRT
-1386 AALTWTDTTVQSG
+1386 SALTWTDTTVQSG
-1399 RVYYKIR
+1399 RVYYKLR
-1406 AVVNVGSAKG
+1406 AVIDVGDKQG
-1416 YSDFLWTNFFVR
+1416 YSDFSWINFFVR

>member
-13 VMLFTILPLGTLDT
+13 VMLFTVLPLGTLDT

-34 SATAGEGS
+34 SATANSGSISSGE
-42 VSGGK
+42 
-47 LLEGYLYRLAGMDIR
+47 LLDGYLYRLAGMDIR
-62 SYENGFN
+62 SYETGFS
-69 SSSMAATYS
+69 SSSMAASYS
-78 AKANLNAEE
+78 AKANLNRVEQN
-87 KTVYNTLKAEIEKIA
+87 VYNTLKAEIEKIA
-102 SGQRKDTNIKTS
+102 SGQRKDTNIKTT

-121 SADKVWHALL
+121 SADKVWHALMA
-131 SDLPYELYWHDKV
+131 DLPYELYWHDKV
-144 IGINYVYILAAD
+144 IGINYAYTLTAGG
-156 NTPFKDVTFS
+156 TPFKDVTFS

-175 KDMTTTNIPNVP
+175 ADVTTTNIPNVP

-192 ARSVVAANASKSDH
+192 ARSVVAANASKSDY

-227 RGEYANGYGNPWQL
+227 RGEYTASYGSPWQL
-241 LWVFDGDSTT
+241 LWVFDGDTST

-280 TINVTGTMGTENHMW
+280 TISVTGTMGTENHMW

-328 VGDGISYTVENTV
+328 VGNGISYTVENTV
-341 YTYGTETRTGFAA
+341 YTYDDVTRTGFAA

-385 QPVISWTRVN
+385 QPVVSWTKVS
-395 GAAQYEIYRSA
+395 GAAQYEVYRSA

-478 SGQPVISWTRV
+478 SGQPVVSWTKV

-495 EIYRSATGKANSFS
+495 EIYRSTDGVKFS
-509 IIRRTS
+509 IIRRTA
-515 ALTYTDV
+515 ALAYTDTSAV
-522 NAAAGNTYYYV
+522 AGTTYYYK
-533 VRAISGSV
+533 VRAMSGSMY
-541 KSAFCPAQS
+541 SDFCAVQT
-550 IQYAVASLNAPT
+550 IKYAITSLTAPT
-562 MTLTSA
+562 MTLTA
-568 ASGQPVISWTKV
+568 TDNGQPVISWTKV
-580 NGAAQY
+580 SGAAQY
-586 EVYRSTNG
+586 EIFRSTDG
-594 KNFSIIRRTAALSYT
+594 SKFSIIRRTAALSYT

-617 TYYYQVRAINGSV
+617 TYYYQVRAING
-630 KSAFCPAQSIQ
+630 
-641 YAITSL
+641 
-647 NAPTMTLTSAAS
+647 
-659 GQPVVSWTK
+659 
-668 VNGAA
+668 
-673 QYEVY
+673 
-678 RSATGKANSFSI
+678 
-690 IRRTSALT
+690 
-698 YTDVNAAAGNT
+698 D
-709 YYYVVRAINGSVKSA
+709 VKSA
-724 FCAAQSIQYAVA
+724 FCAAQSIQYAIG
-736 SLNAPTM
+736 SLTAPTM
-743 TLTSAAS
+743 TLKADASS
-750 GQPVVSWTKVN
+750 GQPVINWTKVN
-761 GAAQYEVYRSTNGKN
+761 GAAQYEIFRSTDGSK

-838 SGQPVVSWTKVNGA
+838 NGQPVVSWTKVNGA

-872 AALSFTDTS
+872 AALSYTDTSAAAGTTYYYQVRAINGSVKSAFCAAQSIQYAVASLNAPTMTLTSAANGQPVVSWTKVNGAAQYEVYRSTNGKNFSIVRRTAALSYTDTS

-899 KSDFCAAQSISLTV
+899 KSDFCPAQSISLTV
-913 SEYAGECGSRA
+913 SEYGGECGSRA
-924 TWRLTD
+924 TWSLTD

-952 VYHPA
+952 AYHPA

-965 AVKKLVVNS
+965 AVKQLVVNS
-974 GITYIGSSAFE
+974 GITYIGGWAFS
-985 GLDQLVSVSLPDTM
+985 GLEQLASVSLPDTL
-999 EYIGWNAFRDCASL
+999 EYIGWSVFRECASL
-1013 TSIVIPEGTKYLYG
+1013 TSIVIPEGTETLG
-1027 DAFIGCTSLRSVKLP
+1027 DTFVGCTSLRSVTLP
-1042 STLEDIGGCIFQGC
+1042 STLRDLSGCVFMGC
-1056 TSLRDI
+1056 TSLQDI
-1062 VLPEGLSVITWRMF
+1062 VLPEGIDYIPWRMF
-1076 DGCTSLRSITIPGSV
+1076 DGCTSLRSVTIPGSIMSV
-1091 MAIYDDAFSGCTA
+1091 SNDAFSGCTA

-1125 NDALRRATPTCTGS
+1125 NDALRRVTPTCTGS

-1299 TAELGKTYWYYLR
+1299 TVELGKTYWYYLR

-1325 SYYSAWSYSM
+1325 SYYSAWGYSM

>member
-34 SATAGEGS
+34 SATASEGS

-87 KTVYNTLKAEIEKIA
+87 QTVYNTLKAEIEKIA
-102 SGQRKDTNIKTS
+102 SGQRKDTNIKTT

-144 IGINYVYILAAD
+144 IGINYAYILAAD

-175 KDMTTTNIPNVP
+175 KDVTTTNIPNVP

-192 ARSVVAANASKSDH
+192 ARSVVAANASKADH

-227 RGEYANGYGNPWQL
+227 RGEYANVYGNPWQL

-280 TINVTGTMGTENHMW
+280 TISVTGTMGTENHMW

-364 TPAATTLTA
+364 TPAATTLTV
-373 PTVTLKADAASG
+373 PTMTLKADAASG
-385 QPVISWTRVN
+385 QPVISWSKVG
-395 GAAQYEIYRSA
+395 GATQYE
-406 TGKANSFSI
+406 
-415 IRRTSALT
+415 
-423 YTDVNA
+423 V
-429 AAGNTYYYVVRAMK
+429 
-443 GSGSSAVYSK
+443 
-453 FSPAQSIQYA
+453 
-463 ITSLNAPTMTLTSAA
+463 
-478 SGQPVISWTRV
+478 
-489 NGAAQY
+489 
-495 EIYRSATGKANSFS
+495 YRSATGKANSFS

-541 KSAFCPAQS
+541 KSAFCAAQS
-550 IQYAVASLNAPT
+550 IQYAVA
-562 MTLTSA
+562 
-568 ASGQPVISWTKV
+568 
-580 NGAAQY
+580 
-586 EVYRSTNG
+586 
-594 KNFSIIRRTAALSYT
+594 
-609 DTSAAAGT
+609 
-617 TYYYQVRAINGSV
+617 
-630 KSAFCPAQSIQ
+630 
-641 YAITSL
+641 SL

-724 FCAAQSIQYAVA
+724 FCAAQSIQYAV
-736 SLNAPTM
+736 T
-743 TLTSAAS
+743 
-750 GQPVVSWTKVN
+750 
-761 GAAQYEVYRSTNGKN
+761 
-776 FSIIRRTAALS
+776 
-787 YTDTSA
+787 
-793 AAGTTY
+793 
-799 YYQVR
+799 
-804 AINGSVKSAF
+804 
-814 CAAQSIQYAVASLNA
+814 SLNA

-872 AALSFTDTS
+872 AALSYTDTS

-899 KSDFCAAQSISLTV
+899 KSDFCPAQSISLTV

-943 EYGWYEEDD
+943 NYGWYEEDD

-974 GITYIGSSAFE
+974 GITYIGDSAFE
-985 GLDQLVSVSLPDTM
+985 GLDQLVSVSLPDTL
-999 EYIGWNAFRDCASL
+999 EYIGWSAFSDCASL
-1013 TSIVIPEGTKYLYG
+1013 TSIVIPEGIDGLCDFTF
-1027 DAFIGCTSLRSVKLP
+1027 ARCTSLRSVKLP
-1042 STLEDIGGCIFQGC
+1042 STMRWIDGCIFSGC
-1056 TSLRDI
+1056 TSLQDI
-1062 VLPEGLSVITWRMF
+1062 VLPEGLTDITWQMF
-1076 DGCTSLRSITIPGSV
+1076 KDCTSLRSVTIPGSIMSV
-1091 MAIYDDAFSGCTA
+1091 SNDAFSGCTA

-1125 NDALRRATPTCTGS
+1125 NDALRRVTPTCTGS
-1139 TALAAPV
+1139 TGLAAPV
-1146 VTGSTNR
+1146 VTGSTDR
-1153 SGMPLIQW
+1153 SGMPLVQW

-1172 WCSRIYDDFGAVAYD
+1172 WRSQIYDDFGAVAYA
-1187 LHADWDEEWFW
+1187 LYEDWDEEWFW
-1198 DGNCCSYLNNGSL
+1198 DGNCCSYLNNASL

-1244 LATPVISVT
+1244 LATPVISSVT
-1253 TNAQYQPVLAWD
+1253 TNAQYQPVLTWD

-1325 SYYSAWSYSM
+1325 SYYSAWGYNM
-1335 RWDVLDTPEIT
+1335 RWDVLDTPKLT
-1346 EVYSPE
+1346 EAYSPE
-1352 AGKAVLGWTKVS
+1352 VGKAVIGWTKVS

-1399 RVYYKIR
+1399 QVYYKIR
-1406 AVVNVGSAKG
+1406 AVVNVGSAKS
-1416 YSDFLWTNFFVR
+1416 YSDFLWTSFFVR

>member
-87 KTVYNTLKAEIEKIA
+87 QTVYNTLKAEIEKIA
-102 SGQRKDTNIKTS
+102 SGQRKDTNIKTT

-144 IGINYVYILAAD
+144 IGINYAYTLAAG

-227 RGEYANGYGNPWQL
+227 RGEYANSYGNPWQL

-385 QPVISWTRVN
+385 QPVISWSKVG
-395 GAAQYEIYRSA
+395 GATQYEVYRSA

-478 SGQPVISWTRV
+478 SGQPVISWTKV
-489 NGAAQY
+489 SGAAQY
-495 EIYRSATGKANSFS
+495 EI
-509 IIRRTS
+509 
-515 ALTYTDV
+515 
-522 NAAAGNTYYYV
+522 
-533 VRAISGSV
+533 
-541 KSAFCPAQS
+541 
-550 IQYAVASLNAPT
+550 
-562 MTLTSA
+562 
-568 ASGQPVISWTKV
+568 
-580 NGAAQY
+580 
-586 EVYRSTNG
+586 
-594 KNFSIIRRTAALSYT
+594 
-609 DTSAAAGT
+609 
-617 TYYYQVRAINGSV
+617 
-630 KSAFCPAQSIQ
+630 
-641 YAITSL
+641 
-647 NAPTMTLTSAAS
+647 
-659 GQPVVSWTK
+659 
-668 VNGAA
+668 
-673 QYEVY
+673 Y

-724 FCAAQSIQYAVA
+724 FC
-736 SLNAPTM
+736 P
-743 TLTSAAS
+743 
-750 GQPVVSWTKVN
+750 
-761 GAAQYEVYRSTNGKN
+761 
-776 FSIIRRTAALS
+776 
-787 YTDTSA
+787 
-793 AAGTTY
+793 
-799 YYQVR
+799 
-804 AINGSVKSAF
+804 
-814 CAAQSIQYAVASLNA
+814 AQSIQYAVASLNA

-872 AALSFTDTS
+872 AALSYTDTSAAAGTTYYYQVRAINGSVKSAFSPAQSIQYAITSLNAPTMTLTSAASGQPVVSWTKVNGAAQYEVYRSANGKNFSIVRRTAALSFTDTS

-899 KSDFCAAQSISLTV
+899 KSDFCPAQSISLTV
-913 SEYAGECGSRA
+913 SEYGGECGSRA

-943 EYGWYEEDD
+943 EYGWYGEDD

-974 GITYIGSSAFE
+974 GITYIGSSTFE
-985 GLDQLVSVSLPDTM
+985 GLDQLTSVSLPDTM
-999 EYIGWNAFRDCASL
+999 EYIGWGAFSDCASL
-1013 TSIVIPEGTKYLYG
+1013 TSIVVPEGIKVLY
-1027 DAFIGCTSLRSVKLP
+1027 ANTFARCTSLRSVKLP
-1042 STLEDIGGCIFQGC
+1042 STLEWINDCIFSGC
-1056 TSLRDI
+1056 TSLQDI
-1062 VLPEGLSVITWRMF
+1062 VLPEGIDYIPWRMF
-1076 DGCTSLRSITIPGSV
+1076 DGCTSLRSVTIPGSIMSV
-1091 MAIYDDAFSGCTA
+1091 SNDAFSGCTA

-1125 NDALRRATPTCTGS
+1125 NDALRRVTPTCTGS

-1146 VTGSTNR
+1146 VTGSTDR
-1153 SGMPLIQW
+1153 SGMPLVQW

-1166 AARYQL
+1166 AAKYQL

-1325 SYYSAWSYSM
+1325 SYYSAWGYSM
-1335 RWDVLDTPEIT
+1335 RWDVLDTPEIA

>member
-1 MKKKILAALMAA
+1 M
-13 VMLFTILPLGTLDT
+13 V
-27 AWAEERA
+27 RA
-34 SATAGEGS
+34 ISGS
-42 VSGGK
+42 VK
-47 LLEGYLYRLAGMDIR
+47 
-62 SYENGFN
+62 
-69 SSSMAATYS
+69 S
-78 AKANLNAEE
+78 A
-87 KTVYNTLKAEIEKIA
+87 
-102 SGQRKDTNIKTS
+102 
-114 GVLGSQA
+114 
-121 SADKVWHALL
+121 
-131 SDLPYELYWHDKV
+131 
-144 IGINYVYILAAD
+144 
-156 NTPFKDVTFS
+156 F
-166 FAVAQEFRG
+166 
-175 KDMTTTNIPNVP
+175 
-187 AAVQT
+187 
-192 ARSVVAANASKSDH
+192 
-206 DKLQAYRQY
+206 
-215 ICDQV
+215 C
-220 SYNYAAA
+220 
-227 RGEYANGYGNPWQL
+227 
-241 LWVFDGDSTT
+241 
-251 NVVCEG
+251 
-257 YAKSFKYL
+257 
-265 CDLTEESNGWTGDVE
+265 
-280 TINVTGTMGTENHMW
+280 
-295 NIVRIGGG
+295 
-303 NYLVDVTNCD
+303 
-313 TGMKGY
+313 
-319 PQKLFLRGA
+319 
-328 VGDGISYTVENTV
+328 
-341 YTYGTETRTGFAA
+341 
-354 ADLKLSGTDY
+354 
-364 TPAATTLTA
+364 
-373 PTVTLKADAASG
+373 
-385 QPVISWTRVN
+385 
-395 GAAQYEIYRSA
+395 
-406 TGKANSFSI
+406 
-415 IRRTSALT
+415 
-423 YTDVNA
+423 
-429 AAGNTYYYVVRAMK
+429 
-443 GSGSSAVYSK
+443 
-453 FSPAQSIQYA
+453 PAQSIQYA
-463 ITSLNAPTMTLTSAA
+463 VASLNAPTMTLTSAA
-478 SGQPVISWTRV
+478 SGQPVISWTKV

-495 EIYRSATGKANSFS
+495 EVYRSATGKANSFS

-568 ASGQPVISWTKV
+568 ASGQPVVSWTKV
-580 NGAAQY
+580 SGAAQY

-594 KNFSIIRRTAALSYT
+594 KNFSIVRRTAALSYTDTSAAAGNTYYYVVRAINGSVKSAFCPAQSIQYAVASLNAPTMTLTSAASGQPVVSWTKVSGAAQYEVYRSTNGKNFSIVRRTAALSYT

-630 KSAFCPAQSIQ
+630 KSAFCP
-641 YAITSL
+641 
-647 NAPTMTLTSAAS
+647 
-659 GQPVVSWTK
+659 
-668 VNGAA
+668 
-673 QYEVY
+673 
-678 RSATGKANSFSI
+678 
-690 IRRTSALT
+690 
-698 YTDVNAAAGNT
+698 
-709 YYYVVRAINGSVKSA
+709 
-724 FCAAQSIQYAVA
+724 
-736 SLNAPTM
+736 
-743 TLTSAAS
+743 
-750 GQPVVSWTKVN
+750 
-761 GAAQYEVYRSTNGKN
+761 
-776 FSIIRRTAALS
+776 
-787 YTDTSA
+787 
-793 AAGTTY
+793 
-799 YYQVR
+799 
-804 AINGSVKSAF
+804 
-814 CAAQSIQYAVASLNA
+814 
-829 PTMTLTSAA
+829 
-838 SGQPVVSWTKVNGA
+838 
-852 AQYEVYR
+852 
-859 STNGKNFSIVRRT
+859 
-872 AALSFTDTS
+872 
-881 AAAGT
+881 
-886 TYYYQVRAINGSV
+886 
-899 KSDFCAAQSISLTV
+899 AQSISLTV

-943 EYGWYEEDD
+943 EYGWYGEDD

-974 GITYIGSSAFE
+974 GITYIGSSTFE
-985 GLDQLVSVSLPDTM
+985 GLDQLTSVSLPDTM
-999 EYIGWNAFRDCASL
+999 EYIGWGAFSDCASL
-1013 TSIVIPEGTKYLYG
+1013 TSIVVPEGIKVLY
-1027 DAFIGCTSLRSVKLP
+1027 ANTFARCTSLRSVKLP
-1042 STLEDIGGCIFQGC
+1042 STLEWINDCIFSGC
-1056 TSLRDI
+1056 TSLQDI
-1062 VLPEGLSVITWRMF
+1062 VLPEGIDYIPWRMF
-1076 DGCTSLRSITIPGSV
+1076 DGCTSLRSVTIPGSIMSV
-1091 MAIYDDAFSGCTA
+1091 SNDAFSGCTA

-1112 SRTDWENMTFNTG
+1112 SRADWENMTFNTG
-1125 NDALRRATPTCTGS
+1125 NDALRRVTPTCTGS

-1352 AGKAVLGWTKVS
+1352 AGKAVLSWTKVS

-1399 RVYYKIR
+1399 QVYYKIR

-1416 YSDFLWTNFFVR
+1416 YSDFTRTNFFVR

>member
-102 SGQRKDTNIKTS
+102 SGQRKDTNIKTT

-144 IGINYVYILAAD
+144 IGINYAYTLAAD

-385 QPVISWTRVN
+385 QPVISW
-395 GAAQYEIYRSA
+395 
-406 TGKANSFSI
+406 
-415 IRRTSALT
+415 
-423 YTDVNA
+423 
-429 AAGNTYYYVVRAMK
+429 
-443 GSGSSAVYSK
+443 SK
-453 FSPAQSIQYA
+453 V
-463 ITSLNAPTMTLTSAA
+463 
-478 SGQPVISWTRV
+478 G
-489 NGAAQY
+489 
-495 EIYRSATGKANSFS
+495 
-509 IIRRTS
+509 
-515 ALTYTDV
+515 
-522 NAAAGNTYYYV
+522 
-533 VRAISGSV
+533 
-541 KSAFCPAQS
+541 
-550 IQYAVASLNAPT
+550 
-562 MTLTSA
+562 
-568 ASGQPVISWTKV
+568 
-580 NGAAQY
+580 
-586 EVYRSTNG
+586 
-594 KNFSIIRRTAALSYT
+594 
-609 DTSAAAGT
+609 
-617 TYYYQVRAINGSV
+617 
-630 KSAFCPAQSIQ
+630 
-641 YAITSL
+641 
-647 NAPTMTLTSAAS
+647 
-659 GQPVVSWTK
+659 
-668 VNGAA
+668 GAA

-750 GQPVVSWTKVN
+750 GQPVVSWTKV
-761 GAAQYEVYRSTNGKN
+761 S
-776 FSIIRRTAALS
+776 
-787 YTDTSA
+787 
-793 AAGTTY
+793 
-799 YYQVR
+799 
-804 AINGSVKSAF
+804 
-814 CAAQSIQYAVASLNA
+814 
-829 PTMTLTSAA
+829 
-838 SGQPVVSWTKVNGA
+838 GA

-899 KSDFCAAQSISLTV
+899 KSDFCPAQSISLTV
-913 SEYAGECGSRA
+913 SEYGGECGSRA

-943 EYGWYEEDD
+943 EYGWYGEDD

-974 GITYIGSSAFE
+974 GITYIGSSTFE
-985 GLDQLVSVSLPDTM
+985 GLDQLTSVSLPDTM
-999 EYIGWNAFRDCASL
+999 EYIGWGAFSDCASL
-1013 TSIVIPEGTKYLYG
+1013 TSIVVPEGIKVLY
-1027 DAFIGCTSLRSVKLP
+1027 ANTFARCTSLRSVKLP
-1042 STLEDIGGCIFQGC
+1042 STLEWINDCIFSGC
-1056 TSLRDI
+1056 TSLQDI
-1062 VLPEGLSVITWRMF
+1062 VLPEGIDYIPWRMF
-1076 DGCTSLRSITIPGSV
+1076 DGCTSLRSVTIPGSIMSV
-1091 MAIYDDAFSGCTA
+1091 SNDAFSGCTA

-1125 NDALRRATPTCTGS
+1125 NDALRRVTPTCTGS

-1146 VTGSTNR
+1146 VTGSTDR
-1153 SGMPLIQW
+1153 SGMPLVQW

-1166 AARYQL
+1166 AAKYQL

-1286 CIRRTAGLTWTDT
+1286 CIRRTAGLTWTDA

-1325 SYYSAWSYSM
+1325 SYYSAWGYSM

>member
-34 SATAGEGS
+34 SATASEGS
-42 VSGGK
+42 ISGGK

-87 KTVYNTLKAEIEKIA
+87 QTVYNTLKAEIEKIA
-102 SGQRKDTNIKTS
+102 SGQRKDTNIKTT

-144 IGINYVYILAAD
+144 IGINYAYTLAAD

-227 RGEYANGYGNPWQL
+227 RGEYANSYGNPWQL

-280 TINVTGTMGTENHMW
+280 TISVTGTMGTENHMW

-354 ADLKLSGTDY
+354 ADLKLSGTNY

-385 QPVISWTRVN
+385 QPVISWSKVG
-395 GAAQYEIYRSA
+395 GA
-406 TGKANSFSI
+406 T
-415 IRRTSALT
+415 
-423 YTDVNA
+423 
-429 AAGNTYYYVVRAMK
+429 
-443 GSGSSAVYSK
+443 
-453 FSPAQSIQYA
+453 
-463 ITSLNAPTMTLTSAA
+463 
-478 SGQPVISWTRV
+478 
-489 NGAAQY
+489 
-495 EIYRSATGKANSFS
+495 
-509 IIRRTS
+509 
-515 ALTYTDV
+515 
-522 NAAAGNTYYYV
+522 
-533 VRAISGSV
+533 
-541 KSAFCPAQS
+541 
-550 IQYAVASLNAPT
+550 
-562 MTLTSA
+562 
-568 ASGQPVISWTKV
+568 
-580 NGAAQY
+580 
-586 EVYRSTNG
+586 
-594 KNFSIIRRTAALSYT
+594 
-609 DTSAAAGT
+609 
-617 TYYYQVRAINGSV
+617 
-630 KSAFCPAQSIQ
+630 
-641 YAITSL
+641 
-647 NAPTMTLTSAAS
+647 
-659 GQPVVSWTK
+659 
-668 VNGAA
+668 

-709 YYYVVRAINGSVKSA
+709 YYYVVRAISGSVKSA

-776 FSIIRRTAALS
+776 FSIVRRTAALS

-899 KSDFCAAQSISLTV
+899 KSDFCPAQSISLTV
-913 SEYAGECGSRA
+913 SEYGGECGSRA

-943 EYGWYEEDD
+943 EYGWYGEDD

-957 PWAEEGMP
+957 PWAEEGVP

-974 GITYIGSSAFE
+974 GITYIGSSTFE
-985 GLDQLVSVSLPDTM
+985 GLDQLTSVSLPDTM
-999 EYIGWNAFRDCASL
+999 EYIGWGAFSDCASL
-1013 TSIVIPEGTKYLYG
+1013 TSIVVPEGIKVLY
-1027 DAFIGCTSLRSVKLP
+1027 ANTFARCTSLRSVKLP
-1042 STLEDIGGCIFQGC
+1042 STLEWINDCIFSGC
-1056 TSLRDI
+1056 TSLQDI
-1062 VLPEGLSVITWRMF
+1062 VLPEGIDYIPWRMF
-1076 DGCTSLRSITIPGSV
+1076 DGCTSLRSVTIPGSIMSV
-1091 MAIYDDAFSGCTA
+1091 SNDAFSGCTA

-1125 NDALRRATPTCTGS
+1125 NDALRRVTPTCTGS

-1146 VTGSTNR
+1146 VTGSTDR
-1153 SGMPLIQW
+1153 SGMPLVQW

-1166 AARYQL
+1166 AAKYQL

-1325 SYYSAWSYSM
+1325 SYYSAWGYSM

>member
-34 SATAGEGS
+34 SATAGEGG

-47 LLEGYLYRLAGMDIR
+47 LLEGYLYRLAGMDVR

-87 KTVYNTLKAEIEKIA
+87 QTVYNTLKAEIEKIA
-102 SGQRKDTNIKTS
+102 SGQRKDTNIKTT

-144 IGINYVYILAAD
+144 IGINYAYTLAAD

-175 KDMTTTNIPNVP
+175 KDVTTTNIPNVP

-385 QPVISWTRVN
+385 QPVISWSKVG
-395 GAAQYEIYRSA
+395 GATQYEVYRSA

-463 ITSLNAPTMTLTSAA
+463 ITSLNAPS
-478 SGQPVISWTRV
+478 
-489 NGAAQY
+489 
-495 EIYRSATGKANSFS
+495 
-509 IIRRTS
+509 
-515 ALTYTDV
+515 
-522 NAAAGNTYYYV
+522 
-533 VRAISGSV
+533 
-541 KSAFCPAQS
+541 
-550 IQYAVASLNAPT
+550 

-586 EVYRSTNG
+586 EIYRSADG
-594 KNFSIIRRTAALSYT
+594 KKFSIIRRTAALAYT
-609 DTSAAAGT
+609 DTTAAAGN
-617 TYYYQVRAINGSV
+617 TYYYVVRAINGSV
-630 KSAFCPAQSIQ
+630 KSAFCAAQSIQ
-641 YAITSL
+641 YAVTSL
-647 NAPTMTLTSAAS
+647 NAPTMTLTSATS
-659 GQPVVSWTK
+659 GQPVVSWTR

-673 QYEVY
+673 QYEIY
-678 RSATGKANSFSI
+678 RSVDGKKFSI
-690 IRRTSALT
+690 IRRTAALA
-698 YTDVNAAAGNT
+698 YTDTTAAAGTT
-709 YYYVVRAINGSVKSA
+709 YYYQVRAINGSVKSA

-750 GQPVVSWTKVN
+750 GQPVVSWTKVS

-776 FSIIRRTAALS
+776 FSIIRRTAALA
-787 YTDTSA
+787 YTDTTA

-814 CAAQSIQYAVASLNA
+814 CPAQSIQYAVASLNA

-881 AAAGT
+881 AAAGA

-899 KSDFCAAQSISLTV
+899 KSDFCPAQSISLTV

-943 EYGWYEEDD
+943 EYGWYGEDD

-1112 SRTDWENMTFNTG
+1112 SRADWEGVTFNTG
-1125 NDALRRATPTCTGS
+1125 NDALRRVTPTCTGS

-1253 TNAQYQPVLAWD
+1253 TNAQYQPVLTWD

-1281 DETDQ
+1281 DEMDQ

-1325 SYYSAWSYSM
+1325 SYYSAWGYSM

>member
-87 KTVYNTLKAEIEKIA
+87 QTVYNTLKAEIEKIA
-102 SGQRKDTNIKTS
+102 SGQRKDTNIKTT

-144 IGINYVYILAAD
+144 IGINYAYTLAAD

-227 RGEYANGYGNPWQL
+227 RGEYANSYGNPWQL

-280 TINVTGTMGTENHMW
+280 TISVTGTMGTENHMW

-385 QPVISWTRVN
+385 QPVISWSKVGGATR
-395 GAAQYEIYRSA
+395 YEVYRSA

-463 ITSLNAPTMTLTSAA
+463 ITSLNAPS
-478 SGQPVISWTRV
+478 
-489 NGAAQY
+489 
-495 EIYRSATGKANSFS
+495 
-509 IIRRTS
+509 
-515 ALTYTDV
+515 
-522 NAAAGNTYYYV
+522 
-533 VRAISGSV
+533 
-541 KSAFCPAQS
+541 
-550 IQYAVASLNAPT
+550 
-562 MTLTSA
+562 
-568 ASGQPVISWTKV
+568 
-580 NGAAQY
+580 
-586 EVYRSTNG
+586 
-594 KNFSIIRRTAALSYT
+594 
-609 DTSAAAGT
+609 
-617 TYYYQVRAINGSV
+617 
-630 KSAFCPAQSIQ
+630 
-641 YAITSL
+641 
-647 NAPTMTLTSAAS
+647 MTLTSAAS

-709 YYYVVRAINGSVKSA
+709 YYYVVRAISGSVKSA
-724 FCAAQSIQYAVA
+724 FCPAQSIQYAITSLNAPTMTLTSAASGQPVISWTKVNGA
-736 SLNAPTM
+736 AQYEVYRSATGKANSFSIIRRTSALTYTDVNAAAGNTYYYVVRAISGSVKSAFCPAQSIQYAITSLNAPTM

-776 FSIIRRTAALS
+776 FSIIRRTAALN

-814 CAAQSIQYAVASLNA
+814 CPAQSIQYAVASLNA

-1153 SGMPLIQW
+1153 SGMPLVQW

-1265 KVSGAGYYEV
+1265 KVSGAGCYEV

-1325 SYYSAWSYSM
+1325 SYYSAWGYSM

>member
-34 SATAGEGS
+34 SATASEGS

-78 AKANLNAEE
+78 AKANLNTEE
-87 KTVYNTLKAEIEKIA
+87 QTVYNTLKAEIEKIA
-102 SGQRKDTNIKTS
+102 SGQRKDTNIKTT

-144 IGINYVYILAAD
+144 IGINYAYILAAD

-175 KDMTTTNIPNVP
+175 KDVTTTNIPNVP

-192 ARSVVAANASKSDH
+192 ARSVVAANASKADH

-227 RGEYANGYGNPWQL
+227 RGEYANVYGNPWQL

-280 TINVTGTMGTENHMW
+280 TISVTGTMGTENHMW

-364 TPAATTLTA
+364 TPAATTLTV
-373 PTVTLKADAASG
+373 PTMTLKADAASGQPVISWSKVGGATQYEVYRSATGKANSFSIIRRTSALTYTDVNAAAGNTYYYVVRAINGSVKSAFCAAQSIQYAVASLNAPSMTLTSAASG

-429 AAGNTYYYVVRAMK
+429 AAGNTYYYVVRAIN
-443 GSGSSAVYSK
+443 GSVKSAFCAAQSIQYAVASLNAPTMTLTSAASGQPVVSWTKVNGAAQYEVYRSTNGKNFSIVRRTAALSYTDTSAAAGTTYYYQVRAINGSVKSA
-453 FSPAQSIQYA
+453 FCPAQSIQYA
-463 ITSLNAPTMTLTSAA
+463 VASLNAPSMTLTSAA

-568 ASGQPVISWTKV
+568 ASGQPVVSWTKV

-594 KNFSIIRRTAALSYT
+594 KNFSIVRRTAALSYT

-630 KSAFCPAQSIQ
+630 KSAFCP
-641 YAITSL
+641 
-647 NAPTMTLTSAAS
+647 
-659 GQPVVSWTK
+659 
-668 VNGAA
+668 
-673 QYEVY
+673 
-678 RSATGKANSFSI
+678 
-690 IRRTSALT
+690 
-698 YTDVNAAAGNT
+698 
-709 YYYVVRAINGSVKSA
+709 
-724 FCAAQSIQYAVA
+724 
-736 SLNAPTM
+736 
-743 TLTSAAS
+743 
-750 GQPVVSWTKVN
+750 
-761 GAAQYEVYRSTNGKN
+761 
-776 FSIIRRTAALS
+776 
-787 YTDTSA
+787 
-793 AAGTTY
+793 
-799 YYQVR
+799 
-804 AINGSVKSAF
+804 
-814 CAAQSIQYAVASLNA
+814 AQSIQYAVASLNA

-872 AALSFTDTS
+872 AALSYTDTS

-899 KSDFCAAQSISLTV
+899 KSDFSPAQSISLTV
-913 SEYAGECGSRA
+913 SEYGGECGSRA

-943 EYGWYEEDD
+943 NYGWYEEDD

-974 GITYIGSSAFE
+974 GITYIGDSAFE

-999 EYIGWNAFRDCASL
+999 EYIGWSAFSDCASL
-1013 TSIVIPEGTKYLYG
+1013 TSIVIPEGIDGLCDFTF
-1027 DAFIGCTSLRSVKLP
+1027 ARCTSLRSVKLP
-1042 STLEDIGGCIFQGC
+1042 STMRWIDGCIFSGC
-1056 TSLRDI
+1056 TSLQDI
-1062 VLPEGLSVITWRMF
+1062 VLPEGLTDITWQMF
-1076 DGCTSLRSITIPGSV
+1076 KDCTSLRSVTIPGSIMSV
-1091 MAIYDDAFSGCTA
+1091 SNDAFSGCTA

-1125 NDALRRATPTCTGS
+1125 NDALRRVTPTCTGS
-1139 TALAAPV
+1139 TGLAAPV
-1146 VTGSTNR
+1146 VTGSTDR
-1153 SGMPLIQW
+1153 SGMPLVQW

-1172 WCSRIYDDFGAVAYD
+1172 WRSQIYDDFGAVAYD

-1198 DGNCCSYLNNGSL
+1198 DGNCCSYLNNASL

-1253 TNAQYQPVLAWD
+1253 TNAQYQPVLTWD
-1265 KVSGAGYYEV
+1265 KVSGAGCYEV

-1299 TAELGKTYWYYLR
+1299 TAELGKTYRYYLR

-1325 SYYSAWSYSM
+1325 SYYSAWGYNM
-1335 RWDVLDTPEIT
+1335 RWDVLDMPKLT
-1346 EVYSPE
+1346 EAYSPE
-1352 AGKAVLGWTKVS
+1352 VGKAVIGWTKVS

-1399 RVYYKIR
+1399 QVYYKIR

-1416 YSDFLWTNFFVR
+1416 YSDFLWTSFFVR

>member
-42 VSGGK
+42 ISGGK

-102 SGQRKDTNIKTS
+102 SGQRKDTNIKTT

-144 IGINYVYILAAD
+144 IGINYAYTLAAD

-175 KDMTTTNIPNVP
+175 ADLTTTNIPNVP

-192 ARSVVAANASKSDH
+192 ARSVVAANASKADH

-227 RGEYANGYGNPWQL
+227 RGEYANSYGNPWQL

-364 TPAATTLTA
+364 TPAATTLTV
-373 PTVTLKADAASG
+373 PTMTLKADAASG
-385 QPVISWTRVN
+385 QPVVSWSKVG
-395 GAAQYEIYRSA
+395 GAAQYEVYRSA

-453 FSPAQSIQYA
+453 FS
-463 ITSLNAPTMTLTSAA
+463 
-478 SGQPVISWTRV
+478 
-489 NGAAQY
+489 
-495 EIYRSATGKANSFS
+495 
-509 IIRRTS
+509 
-515 ALTYTDV
+515 
-522 NAAAGNTYYYV
+522 
-533 VRAISGSV
+533 
-541 KSAFCPAQS
+541 
-550 IQYAVASLNAPT
+550 
-562 MTLTSA
+562 
-568 ASGQPVISWTKV
+568 
-580 NGAAQY
+580 
-586 EVYRSTNG
+586 
-594 KNFSIIRRTAALSYT
+594 
-609 DTSAAAGT
+609 
-617 TYYYQVRAINGSV
+617 
-630 KSAFCPAQSIQ
+630 PAQSIQ

-750 GQPVVSWTKVN
+750 GQPVISWTKVN

-776 FSIIRRTAALS
+776 FSIVRRTAALS

-793 AAGTTY
+793 AAGNTY

-838 SGQPVVSWTKVNGA
+838 SGQPVVSWTKVSGA

-872 AALSFTDTS
+872 AALSYTDTS

-913 SEYAGECGSRA
+913 SEYGGECGSRA

-943 EYGWYEEDD
+943 NYGWYEEDD

-974 GITYIGSSAFE
+974 GITYIGDSAFE
-985 GLDQLVSVSLPDTM
+985 RLDQLVSVSLPDTM
-999 EYIGWNAFRDCASL
+999 EYIGWGAFSDCASL
-1013 TSIVIPEGTKYLYG
+1013 TSIVVPEGIKVLCANTF
-1027 DAFIGCTSLRSVKLP
+1027 ARCTSLRSVKLP
-1042 STLEDIGGCIFQGC
+1042 STMSWIDGCIFSGC
-1056 TSLRDI
+1056 TSLQDI
-1062 VLPEGLSVITWRMF
+1062 VLPEGLTDITWQMF
-1076 DGCTSLRSITIPGSV
+1076 KDCTSLRSITIPGSIMSV
-1091 MAIYDDAFSGCTA
+1091 SNDAFSGCTA

-1112 SRTDWENMTFNTG
+1112 SRADWENMTFNTG
-1125 NDALRRATPTCTGS
+1125 NDALRRVTPTCTGS
-1139 TALAAPV
+1139 TGLAAPV
-1146 VTGSTNR
+1146 VTGSTDR
-1153 SGMPLIQW
+1153 SGMPLVQW

-1166 AARYQL
+1166 AAKYQL
-1172 WCSRIYDDFGAVAYD
+1172 WRSQIYDDFGAVAYD
-1187 LHADWDEEWFW
+1187 LYADWDEEWLW

-1253 TNAQYQPVLAWD
+1253 TNAQYQPVLTWD

-1281 DETDQ
+1281 DEMDQ

-1325 SYYSAWSYSM
+1325 SYYSAWGYSM

-1399 RVYYKIR
+1399 QVYYKIR

-1416 YSDFLWTNFFVR
+1416 YSDFTRTNFFVR

>member
-87 KTVYNTLKAEIEKIA
+87 QTVYNTLKAEIEKIA
-102 SGQRKDTNIKTS
+102 SGQRKDTNIKTT

-144 IGINYVYILAAD
+144 IGINYAYILAAD

-175 KDMTTTNIPNVP
+175 KDVTTTNIPNVP

-227 RGEYANGYGNPWQL
+227 RGEYANSYGNPWQL

-280 TINVTGTMGTENHMW
+280 TISVTGTMGAENHMW

-385 QPVISWTRVN
+385 QPVISWSKVG
-395 GAAQYEIYRSA
+395 GATQYEVYRSA
-406 TGKANSFSI
+406 TGKENSFSI

-463 ITSLNAPTMTLTSAA
+463 ITSLNAPS
-478 SGQPVISWTRV
+478 
-489 NGAAQY
+489 
-495 EIYRSATGKANSFS
+495 
-509 IIRRTS
+509 
-515 ALTYTDV
+515 
-522 NAAAGNTYYYV
+522 
-533 VRAISGSV
+533 
-541 KSAFCPAQS
+541 
-550 IQYAVASLNAPT
+550 
-562 MTLTSA
+562 
-568 ASGQPVISWTKV
+568 
-580 NGAAQY
+580 
-586 EVYRSTNG
+586 
-594 KNFSIIRRTAALSYT
+594 
-609 DTSAAAGT
+609 
-617 TYYYQVRAINGSV
+617 
-630 KSAFCPAQSIQ
+630 
-641 YAITSL
+641 
-647 NAPTMTLTSAAS
+647 MTLTSAAS

-743 TLTSAAS
+743 TLKADAAS
-750 GQPVVSWTKVN
+750 GQPVVSWTKVS

-776 FSIIRRTAALS
+776 FSIVRRTAALS

-793 AAGTTY
+793 AAGNTY
-799 YYQVR
+799 YYVVR

-829 PTMTLTSAA
+829 PTMTLKADAA
-838 SGQPVVSWTKVNGA
+838 SGQPVVSWTKVSGA

-872 AALSFTDTS
+872 AALSYTDTS

-886 TYYYQVRAINGSV
+886 TYYYQVRAINGDV
-899 KSDFCAAQSISLTV
+899 KSDFCPAQSISLTV
-913 SEYAGECGSRA
+913 SEYGGECGSRA

-943 EYGWYEEDD
+943 EYGWYGEDD

-974 GITYIGSSAFE
+974 GITYIGSSTFE
-985 GLDQLVSVSLPDTM
+985 GLDQLTSVSLPDTM
-999 EYIGWNAFRDCASL
+999 EYIGWGAFSDCASL
-1013 TSIVIPEGTKYLYG
+1013 TSIVVPEGIKVLY
-1027 DAFIGCTSLRSVKLP
+1027 ANTFARCTSLRSVKLP
-1042 STLEDIGGCIFQGC
+1042 STLEWINDCIFSGC
-1056 TSLRDI
+1056 TSLQDI
-1062 VLPEGLSVITWRMF
+1062 VLPEGIDYIPWRMF
-1076 DGCTSLRSITIPGSV
+1076 DGCTSLRSVTIPGSIMSV
-1091 MAIYDDAFSGCTA
+1091 SNDAFSGCTA

-1125 NDALRRATPTCTGS
+1125 NDALRRVTPTCTGS

-1146 VTGSTNR
+1146 VTGSTDR
-1153 SGMPLIQW
+1153 SGMPLVQW

-1166 AARYQL
+1166 AAKYQL

-1325 SYYSAWSYSM
+1325 SYYSAWGYSM

-1416 YSDFLWTNFFVR
+1416 YSDFLWANFFVR

>member
-1 MKKKILAALMAA
+1 MKKKILAALMAV

-102 SGQRKDTNIKTS
+102 SGQRKDTNIKTT

-144 IGINYVYILAAD
+144 IGINYAYTLAAD

-227 RGEYANGYGNPWQL
+227 RGEYANSYGNPWQL

-385 QPVISWTRVN
+385 QPVISWSKVG
-395 GAAQYEIYRSA
+395 GATKYE
-406 TGKANSFSI
+406 
-415 IRRTSALT
+415 
-423 YTDVNA
+423 V
-429 AAGNTYYYVVRAMK
+429 
-443 GSGSSAVYSK
+443 
-453 FSPAQSIQYA
+453 
-463 ITSLNAPTMTLTSAA
+463 
-478 SGQPVISWTRV
+478 
-489 NGAAQY
+489 
-495 EIYRSATGKANSFS
+495 YRSATGKANSFS

-550 IQYAVASLNAPT
+550 IQYAITSLNAPS

-568 ASGQPVISWTKV
+568 ASGQPVVSWTKV
-580 NGAAQY
+580 SGAAQY

-594 KNFSIIRRTAALSYT
+594 KNFSIVRRTAALSYT

-630 KSAFCPAQSIQ
+630 KSDFCP
-641 YAITSL
+641 
-647 NAPTMTLTSAAS
+647 
-659 GQPVVSWTK
+659 
-668 VNGAA
+668 
-673 QYEVY
+673 
-678 RSATGKANSFSI
+678 
-690 IRRTSALT
+690 
-698 YTDVNAAAGNT
+698 
-709 YYYVVRAINGSVKSA
+709 
-724 FCAAQSIQYAVA
+724 
-736 SLNAPTM
+736 
-743 TLTSAAS
+743 
-750 GQPVVSWTKVN
+750 
-761 GAAQYEVYRSTNGKN
+761 
-776 FSIIRRTAALS
+776 
-787 YTDTSA
+787 
-793 AAGTTY
+793 
-799 YYQVR
+799 
-804 AINGSVKSAF
+804 
-814 CAAQSIQYAVASLNA
+814 
-829 PTMTLTSAA
+829 
-838 SGQPVVSWTKVNGA
+838 
-852 AQYEVYR
+852 
-859 STNGKNFSIVRRT
+859 
-872 AALSFTDTS
+872 
-881 AAAGT
+881 
-886 TYYYQVRAINGSV
+886 
-899 KSDFCAAQSISLTV
+899 AQSISLTV
-913 SEYAGECGSRA
+913 SEYGGECGSRA

-943 EYGWYEEDD
+943 EYGWYGEDD

-957 PWAEEGMP
+957 PWAEEGVP

-974 GITYIGSSAFE
+974 GITYIGSSTFE
-985 GLDQLVSVSLPDTM
+985 GLDQLTSVSLPDTM
-999 EYIGWNAFRDCASL
+999 EYIGWGAFSDCASL
-1013 TSIVIPEGTKYLYG
+1013 TSIVVPEGIKVLY
-1027 DAFIGCTSLRSVKLP
+1027 ANTFARCTSLRSVKLP
-1042 STLEDIGGCIFQGC
+1042 STLEWINDCIFSGC
-1056 TSLRDI
+1056 TSLQDI
-1062 VLPEGLSVITWRMF
+1062 VLPEGIDYIPWRMF
-1076 DGCTSLRSITIPGSV
+1076 DGCTSLRSVTIPGSIMSV
-1091 MAIYDDAFSGCTA
+1091 SNDAFSGCTA

-1125 NDALRRATPTCTGS
+1125 NDALRRVTPTCTGS

-1146 VTGSTNR
+1146 VTGSTDR
-1153 SGMPLIQW
+1153 SGMPLVQW

-1166 AARYQL
+1166 AAKYQL

-1325 SYYSAWSYSM
+1325 SYYSAWGYSM

>member
-34 SATAGEGS
+34 SATAGERS

-62 SYENGFN
+62 SYETGFS
-69 SSSMAATYS
+69 SSSMAASYS
-78 AKANLNAEE
+78 AKANLNGVEQN
-87 KTVYNTLKAEIEKIA
+87 VYNTLKAEIEKIA
-102 SGQRKDTNIKTS
+102 SGQRKDTNIKTT

-121 SADKVWHALL
+121 SADKVWHALMA
-131 SDLPYELYWHDKV
+131 DLPYELYWHDKV
-144 IGINYVYILAAD
+144 IGINYAYTLAAD

-175 KDMTTTNIPNVP
+175 ADVTTTNIPNVP

-227 RGEYANGYGNPWQL
+227 RGEYTASYGSPWQL
-241 LWVFDGDSTT
+241 LWVFDGDTST

-265 CDLTEESNGWTGDVE
+265 CDLTEESSGWTGDVE
-280 TINVTGTMGTENHMW
+280 TISVTGTMGTENHMW

-319 PQKLFLRGA
+319 PRKLFLRGA

-341 YTYGTETRTGFAA
+341 YTYDDVTRTGFAA

-373 PTVTLKADAASG
+373 PTVTLKADASTG
-385 QPVISWTRVN
+385 QPVISWSKVS
-395 GAAQYEIYRSA
+395 GAAQYEVYRSA

-415 IRRTSALT
+415 IRRTAALS
-423 YTDVNA
+423 YTDTSA

-443 GSGSSAVYSK
+443 GSGSSATYSK
-453 FSPAQSIQYA
+453 FSKAQQITYTVTSLAVPTMTLTSANSGQPVISWSKVNGAAQYEIYRSVDGVKFSIIRRTAALAYTDTSAAAGNTYYYVVRAINGSVKSAFCAAQSIQYA

-478 SGQPVISWTRV
+478 SGQPVI
-489 NGAAQY
+489 
-495 EIYRSATGKANSFS
+495 
-509 IIRRTS
+509 
-515 ALTYTDV
+515 
-522 NAAAGNTYYYV
+522 
-533 VRAISGSV
+533 
-541 KSAFCPAQS
+541 
-550 IQYAVASLNAPT
+550 
-562 MTLTSA
+562 
-568 ASGQPVISWTKV
+568 
-580 NGAAQY
+580 
-586 EVYRSTNG
+586 
-594 KNFSIIRRTAALSYT
+594 
-609 DTSAAAGT
+609 
-617 TYYYQVRAINGSV
+617 
-630 KSAFCPAQSIQ
+630 
-641 YAITSL
+641 
-647 NAPTMTLTSAAS
+647 
-659 GQPVVSWTK
+659 SWTK

-724 FCAAQSIQYAVA
+724 FCPAQSIQYAIT

-743 TLTSAAS
+743 TLT
-750 GQPVVSWTKVN
+750 N
-761 GAAQYEVYRSTNGKN
+761 
-776 FSIIRRTAALS
+776 
-787 YTDTSA
+787 
-793 AAGTTY
+793 
-799 YYQVR
+799 
-804 AINGSVKSAF
+804 
-814 CAAQSIQYAVASLNA
+814 
-829 PTMTLTSAA
+829 AA

-872 AALSFTDTS
+872 AALSYTDTS

-899 KSDFCAAQSISLTV
+899 KSDFCPAQSISLTV
-913 SEYAGECGSRA
+913 SEYGGECGSRA

-943 EYGWYEEDD
+943 EYGWYGEDD

-974 GITYIGSSAFE
+974 GITYIGSSTFE
-985 GLDQLVSVSLPDTM
+985 GLDQLTSVSLPDTM
-999 EYIGWNAFRDCASL
+999 EYIGWGAFSDCASL
-1013 TSIVIPEGTKYLYG
+1013 TSIVVPEGIKVLY
-1027 DAFIGCTSLRSVKLP
+1027 ANTFARCTSLRSVKLP
-1042 STLEDIGGCIFQGC
+1042 STLEWINDCIFSGC
-1056 TSLRDI
+1056 TSLQDI
-1062 VLPEGLSVITWRMF
+1062 VLPEGIDYIPWRMF
-1076 DGCTSLRSITIPGSV
+1076 DGCTSLRSVTIPSSIMSV
-1091 MAIYDDAFSGCTA
+1091 SNDAFSGCTA

-1125 NDALRRATPTCTGS
+1125 NDALRRVTPTCTGS

-1325 SYYSAWSYSM
+1325 SYYSAWGYSM

>member
-102 SGQRKDTNIKTS
+102 SGQRKDTNIKTT

-144 IGINYVYILAAD
+144 IGINYAYTLAAD

-227 RGEYANGYGNPWQL
+227 RGEYANSYGNPWQL

-385 QPVISWTRVN
+385 QPVISWSKVG
-395 GAAQYEIYRSA
+395 GATQYEVYRSA

-443 GSGSSAVYSK
+443 GFGSSAVYSK

-463 ITSLNAPTMTLTSAA
+463 ITSLNAPSMTLTSAA
-478 SGQPVISWTRV
+478 SGQPVISWTKV

-515 ALTYTDV
+515 ALTYTDTT
-522 NAAAGNTYYYV
+522 AAAGNTYYYV
-533 VRAISGSV
+533 VRAIS
-541 KSAFCPAQS
+541 
-550 IQYAVASLNAPT
+550 
-562 MTLTSA
+562 
-568 ASGQPVISWTKV
+568 
-580 NGAAQY
+580 
-586 EVYRSTNG
+586 
-594 KNFSIIRRTAALSYT
+594 
-609 DTSAAAGT
+609 
-617 TYYYQVRAINGSV
+617 GSV

-668 VNGAA
+668 VSGAA

-736 SLNAPTM
+736 SLTAPTM

-776 FSIIRRTAALS
+776 FSIVRRTAALS

-872 AALSFTDTS
+872 AALSYTDTS

-899 KSDFCAAQSISLTV
+899 KSAFCPAQSISLTV

-974 GITYIGSSAFE
+974 GITYIGGSAFE
-985 GLDQLVSVSLPDTM
+985 GLDQLTSVSLPDTL
-999 EYIGWNAFRDCASL
+999 EYIGWSVFRECASL

-1027 DAFIGCTSLRSVKLP
+1027 DTFIGCTSLRSAKLP
-1042 STLEDIGGCIFQGC
+1042 STLEFIDGCVFIDC
-1056 TSLRDI
+1056 TSLQDI
-1062 VLPEGLSVITWRMF
+1062 VLPEGIDHVPWRMF
-1076 DGCTSLRSITIPGSV
+1076 DGCTSLRSVTIPSSIMSV
-1091 MAIYDDAFSGCTA
+1091 SNDAFSGCTA

-1125 NDALRRATPTCTGS
+1125 NDALRRVTPTCTGS

-1265 KVSGAGYYEV
+1265 KVSGAGCYEV

-1325 SYYSAWSYSM
+1325 SYYSAWGYSM

-1370 IYRSTD
+1370 IYRSPD

>member
-34 SATAGEGS
+34 SATASEGS

-78 AKANLNAEE
+78 AKANLNTEE
-87 KTVYNTLKAEIEKIA
+87 QTVYNTLKAEIEKIA
-102 SGQRKDTNIKTS
+102 SGQRKDTNIKTT

-144 IGINYVYILAAD
+144 IGINYAYILAAD

-175 KDMTTTNIPNVP
+175 KDVTTTNIPNVP

-192 ARSVVAANASKSDH
+192 ARSVVAANASKADH

-227 RGEYANGYGNPWQL
+227 RGEYANVYGNPWQL

-280 TINVTGTMGTENHMW
+280 TISVTGTMGTENHMW

-364 TPAATTLTA
+364 TPAATTLTV
-373 PTVTLKADAASG
+373 PTMTLKADAASG
-385 QPVISWTRVN
+385 QPVISWSKVG
-395 GAAQYEIYRSA
+395 GA
-406 TGKANSFSI
+406 T
-415 IRRTSALT
+415 
-423 YTDVNA
+423 
-429 AAGNTYYYVVRAMK
+429 
-443 GSGSSAVYSK
+443 
-453 FSPAQSIQYA
+453 
-463 ITSLNAPTMTLTSAA
+463 
-478 SGQPVISWTRV
+478 
-489 NGAAQY
+489 
-495 EIYRSATGKANSFS
+495 
-509 IIRRTS
+509 
-515 ALTYTDV
+515 
-522 NAAAGNTYYYV
+522 
-533 VRAISGSV
+533 
-541 KSAFCPAQS
+541 
-550 IQYAVASLNAPT
+550 
-562 MTLTSA
+562 
-568 ASGQPVISWTKV
+568 
-580 NGAAQY
+580 
-586 EVYRSTNG
+586 
-594 KNFSIIRRTAALSYT
+594 
-609 DTSAAAGT
+609 
-617 TYYYQVRAINGSV
+617 
-630 KSAFCPAQSIQ
+630 
-641 YAITSL
+641 
-647 NAPTMTLTSAAS
+647 
-659 GQPVVSWTK
+659 
-668 VNGAA
+668 

-776 FSIIRRTAALS
+776 FSIVRRTAALS

-814 CAAQSIQYAVASLNA
+814 CPAQSIQYAVASLNA
-829 PTMTLTSAA
+829 PTMTLKADTS

-872 AALSFTDTS
+872 AALSYTDTS

-899 KSDFCAAQSISLTV
+899 KSDFSPAQSISLTV
-913 SEYAGECGSRA
+913 SEYGGECGSRA

-943 EYGWYEEDD
+943 NYGWYEEDD

-974 GITYIGSSAFE
+974 GITYIGDSAFE

-999 EYIGWNAFRDCASL
+999 EYIGWSAFSDCASL
-1013 TSIVIPEGTKYLYG
+1013 TSIVIPEGIDGLCDFTF
-1027 DAFIGCTSLRSVKLP
+1027 ARCTSLRSVKLP
-1042 STLEDIGGCIFQGC
+1042 STMRWIDGCIFSGC
-1056 TSLRDI
+1056 TSLQDI
-1062 VLPEGLSVITWRMF
+1062 VLPEGLTDITWQMF
-1076 DGCTSLRSITIPGSV
+1076 KDCTSLRSVTIPGSIMSV
-1091 MAIYDDAFSGCTA
+1091 SNDAFSGCTA

-1125 NDALRRATPTCTGS
+1125 NDALRRVTPTCTGS
-1139 TALAAPV
+1139 TGLAAPV
-1146 VTGSTNR
+1146 VTGSTDR
-1153 SGMPLIQW
+1153 SGMPLVQW

-1172 WCSRIYDDFGAVAYD
+1172 WRSQIYDDFGAVAYD

-1198 DGNCCSYLNNGSL
+1198 DGNCCSYLNNASL

-1253 TNAQYQPVLAWD
+1253 TNAQYQPVLTWD
-1265 KVSGAGYYEV
+1265 KVSGAGCYEV

-1299 TAELGKTYWYYLR
+1299 TAELGKTYRYYLR

-1325 SYYSAWSYSM
+1325 SYYSAWGYNM
-1335 RWDVLDTPEIT
+1335 RWDVLDMPKLT
-1346 EVYSPE
+1346 EAYSPE
-1352 AGKAVLGWTKVS
+1352 VGKAVIGWTKVS

-1399 RVYYKIR
+1399 QVYYKIR

-1416 YSDFLWTNFFVR
+1416 YSDFLWTSFFVR

>member
-87 KTVYNTLKAEIEKIA
+87 QTVYNTLKAEIEKIA
-102 SGQRKDTNIKTS
+102 SGQRKDTNIKTT

-144 IGINYVYILAAD
+144 IGINYAYILAAD

-175 KDMTTTNIPNVP
+175 KDVTTTNIPNVP

-192 ARSVVAANASKSDH
+192 ARSVVAANASKADH

-227 RGEYANGYGNPWQL
+227 RGEYANSYGNPWQL

-280 TINVTGTMGTENHMW
+280 TISVTGTMGTENHMW

-373 PTVTLKADAASG
+373 PTMTLKADAASG
-385 QPVISWTRVN
+385 QPVISWSKVG
-395 GAAQYEIYRSA
+395 GATQYEVYRSA

-453 FSPAQSIQYA
+453 FS
-463 ITSLNAPTMTLTSAA
+463 
-478 SGQPVISWTRV
+478 
-489 NGAAQY
+489 
-495 EIYRSATGKANSFS
+495 
-509 IIRRTS
+509 
-515 ALTYTDV
+515 
-522 NAAAGNTYYYV
+522 
-533 VRAISGSV
+533 
-541 KSAFCPAQS
+541 
-550 IQYAVASLNAPT
+550 
-562 MTLTSA
+562 
-568 ASGQPVISWTKV
+568 
-580 NGAAQY
+580 
-586 EVYRSTNG
+586 
-594 KNFSIIRRTAALSYT
+594 
-609 DTSAAAGT
+609 
-617 TYYYQVRAINGSV
+617 
-630 KSAFCPAQSIQ
+630 PAQSIQ

-776 FSIIRRTAALS
+776 FSIVRRTAALS

-804 AINGSVKSAF
+804 AINGSVKS
-814 CAAQSIQYAVASLNA
+814 
-829 PTMTLTSAA
+829 
-838 SGQPVVSWTKVNGA
+838 
-852 AQYEVYR
+852 
-859 STNGKNFSIVRRT
+859 
-872 AALSFTDTS
+872 
-881 AAAGT
+881 
-886 TYYYQVRAINGSV
+886 
-899 KSDFCAAQSISLTV
+899 DFCPAQSISLTV

-943 EYGWYEEDD
+943 EYGWYGEDD

-974 GITYIGSSAFE
+974 GITYIGSSTFE
-985 GLDQLVSVSLPDTM
+985 GLDQLTSVSLPDTM
-999 EYIGWNAFRDCASL
+999 EYIGLGAFSDCASL
-1013 TSIVIPEGTKYLYG
+1013 TSIVVPEGIKVLY
-1027 DAFIGCTSLRSVKLP
+1027 ANTFARCTSLRSVKLP
-1042 STLEDIGGCIFQGC
+1042 STLEWINDCIFSGC
-1056 TSLRDI
+1056 TSLQDI
-1062 VLPEGLSVITWRMF
+1062 VLPEGIDYIPWRMF
-1076 DGCTSLRSITIPGSV
+1076 DGCTSLRSVTIPSSIMSV
-1091 MAIYDDAFSGCTA
+1091 SNNAFSGCTA

-1146 VTGSTNR
+1146 VTGSTDR
-1153 SGMPLIQW
+1153 SGMPLVQW

-1187 LHADWDEEWFW
+1187 LYADWDEEWFW

-1253 TNAQYQPVLAWD
+1253 TNAQYQPVLSWD

-1335 RWDVLDTPEIT
+1335 RWDVLDTPKLT
-1346 EVYSPE
+1346 EAYSPE
-1352 AGKAVLGWTKVS
+1352 VGKAVIGWTKVS

-1416 YSDFLWTNFFVR
+1416 YSDFLWANFFVR

>member
-34 SATAGEGS
+34 SATASEGS

-87 KTVYNTLKAEIEKIA
+87 RTVYNTLKAEIEKIA
-102 SGQRKDTNIKTS
+102 SGQRKDTNIKTT

-144 IGINYVYILAAD
+144 IGINYAYILAAD

-192 ARSVVAANASKSDH
+192 ARSVVAANASKADH

-227 RGEYANGYGNPWQL
+227 RGEYANSYGNPWQL

-280 TINVTGTMGTENHMW
+280 TISVTGTMGTENHMW

-373 PTVTLKADAASG
+373 PTMTLKADAASG
-385 QPVISWTRVN
+385 QPVISWSKVG
-395 GAAQYEIYRSA
+395 GATQYEVYRSA

-463 ITSLNAPTMTLTSAA
+463 ITSLNAPS
-478 SGQPVISWTRV
+478 
-489 NGAAQY
+489 
-495 EIYRSATGKANSFS
+495 
-509 IIRRTS
+509 
-515 ALTYTDV
+515 
-522 NAAAGNTYYYV
+522 
-533 VRAISGSV
+533 
-541 KSAFCPAQS
+541 
-550 IQYAVASLNAPT
+550 
-562 MTLTSA
+562 
-568 ASGQPVISWTKV
+568 
-580 NGAAQY
+580 
-586 EVYRSTNG
+586 
-594 KNFSIIRRTAALSYT
+594 
-609 DTSAAAGT
+609 
-617 TYYYQVRAINGSV
+617 
-630 KSAFCPAQSIQ
+630 
-641 YAITSL
+641 
-647 NAPTMTLTSAAS
+647 MTLTSAAS
-659 GQPVVSWTK
+659 GQPVVSWTR

-736 SLNAPTM
+736 SLNVPTM
-743 TLTSAAS
+743 TLKADAAS
-750 GQPVVSWTKVN
+750 GQPVVSWTKVS

-776 FSIIRRTAALS
+776 FSIVRRTAALS

-804 AINGSVKSAF
+804 AINGNVKSA
-814 CAAQSIQYAVASLNA
+814 
-829 PTMTLTSAA
+829 
-838 SGQPVVSWTKVNGA
+838 
-852 AQYEVYR
+852 
-859 STNGKNFSIVRRT
+859 
-872 AALSFTDTS
+872 
-881 AAAGT
+881 
-886 TYYYQVRAINGSV
+886 
-899 KSDFCAAQSISLTV
+899 FCAAQSISLTV

-943 EYGWYEEDD
+943 NYGWYEEDD

-974 GITYIGSSAFE
+974 GITYIGDSAFE
-985 GLDQLVSVSLPDTM
+985 GLDQLTSVSLPDTM
-999 EYIGWNAFRDCASL
+999 EYIGWSAFSDCASL
-1013 TSIVIPEGTKYLYG
+1013 TSIVIPEGIDGLCDFTF
-1027 DAFIGCTSLRSVKLP
+1027 ARCTSLRSVKLP
-1042 STLEDIGGCIFQGC
+1042 STMRWIDGCIFSGC
-1056 TSLRDI
+1056 TSLQDI
-1062 VLPEGLSVITWRMF
+1062 VLPEGLTDITWQMF
-1076 DGCTSLRSITIPGSV
+1076 KDCTSLRSITIPGSIMSV
-1091 MAIYDDAFSGCTA
+1091 SNDAFSGCTA

-1125 NDALRRATPTCTGS
+1125 NDALRRVTPTCTGS

-1146 VTGSTNR
+1146 VTGSTDR

-1211 EDGVTYSYKVRA
+1211 EDGVTYSYKVRT

-1244 LATPVISVT
+1244 LATPVISMT
-1253 TNAQYQPVLAWD
+1253 TNAQYQPVLTWD

-1325 SYYSAWSYSM
+1325 SYYSAWGYSM
-1335 RWDVLDTPEIT
+1335 RWDVLDMPKLT
-1346 EVYSPE
+1346 EAYSPE
-1352 AGKAVLGWTKVS
+1352 VGKAVIGWTKVS

-1399 RVYYKIR
+1399 QVYYKIR

-1416 YSDFLWTNFFVR
+1416 YSDFLWTSFFVR

>member
-13 VMLFTILPLGTLDT
+13 VMLFTVLPLGTLDT

-34 SATAGEGS
+34 SATANSGSISSGE
-42 VSGGK
+42 
-47 LLEGYLYRLAGMDIR
+47 LLDGYLYRLAGMDIR
-62 SYENGFN
+62 SYETGFS
-69 SSSMAATYS
+69 SSSMAASYS
-78 AKANLNAEE
+78 AKANLNRVEQN
-87 KTVYNTLKAEIEKIA
+87 VYNTLKAEIEKIA
-102 SGQRKDTNIKTS
+102 SGQRKDTNIKTT

-121 SADKVWHALL
+121 SADKVWHALMA
-131 SDLPYELYWHDKV
+131 DLPYELYWHDKV
-144 IGINYVYILAAD
+144 IGINYAYTLTAGG
-156 NTPFKDVTFS
+156 TPFKDVTFS

-175 KDMTTTNIPNVP
+175 ADVTTTNIPNVP

-227 RGEYANGYGNPWQL
+227 RGEYTASYGSPWQL
-241 LWVFDGDSTT
+241 LWVFDGDTST

-280 TINVTGTMGTENHMW
+280 TISVTGTMGTENHMW

-319 PQKLFLRGA
+319 PRKLFLRGA

-341 YTYGTETRTGFAA
+341 YTYDDVTRTGFAA

-373 PTVTLKADAASG
+373 PTVTLKADASTG
-385 QPVISWTRVN
+385 QPVISWSKVS
-395 GAAQYEIYRSA
+395 GAAQYEVYRSA

-415 IRRTSALT
+415 IRRTAALS
-423 YTDVNA
+423 YTDTSA

-443 GSGSSAVYSK
+443 GSGSSATYSK
-453 FSPAQSIQYA
+453 FSKAQQ
-463 ITSLNAPTMTLTSAA
+463 ITYTVSSLAVPTMTLTSAA
-478 SGQPVISWTRV
+478 SGQPVVSWTKV

-495 EIYRSATGKANSFS
+495 EIYRSTDGVKFS
-509 IIRRTS
+509 IIRRTA
-515 ALTYTDV
+515 ALAYTDTSAV
-522 NAAAGNTYYYV
+522 AGTTYYYK
-533 VRAISGSV
+533 VRAMSGSMY
-541 KSAFCPAQS
+541 SDFCAVQT
-550 IQYAVASLNAPT
+550 IKYAITSLTAPT
-562 MTLTSA
+562 MTLTA
-568 ASGQPVISWTKV
+568 TDNGQPVISWTKV
-580 NGAAQY
+580 SGAAQY
-586 EVYRSTNG
+586 EIFRSTDG
-594 KNFSIIRRTAALSYT
+594 SKFSIIRRTAALSYT

-617 TYYYQVRAINGSV
+617 TYYYQVRAING
-630 KSAFCPAQSIQ
+630 
-641 YAITSL
+641 
-647 NAPTMTLTSAAS
+647 
-659 GQPVVSWTK
+659 
-668 VNGAA
+668 
-673 QYEVY
+673 
-678 RSATGKANSFSI
+678 
-690 IRRTSALT
+690 
-698 YTDVNAAAGNT
+698 D
-709 YYYVVRAINGSVKSA
+709 VKSA
-724 FCAAQSIQYAVA
+724 FCAAQSIQYAIG
-736 SLNAPTM
+736 SLTAPTM
-743 TLTSAAS
+743 TLTSAAG
-750 GQPVVSWTKVN
+750 GQPVISWSKVN
-761 GAAQYEVYRSTNGKN
+761 GAAQYEIFRSTDGSK

-804 AINGSVKSAF
+804 AINGNVKSDF
-814 CAAQSIQYAVASLNA
+814 CAAQSIQYAIASLTA

-838 SGQPVVSWTKVNGA
+838 NGQPVVSWTKVSGAAQYEIFRSTNGKNFSIIRRTAALSFTDTSAAAGTTYYYQVRAINGSVKSGFCAAQSIQYAIASLAAPAMTLTTTDNGQPVVSWSKVNGA

-881 AAAGT
+881 AAAGA

-899 KSDFCAAQSISLTV
+899 KSDFCPAQSISLTV
-913 SEYAGECGSRA
+913 SEYGGECGSRA
-924 TWRLTD
+924 TWSLTD

-957 PWAEEGMP
+957 PWTEEGMP

-974 GITYIGSSAFE
+974 GITYIGGWAFS
-985 GLDQLVSVSLPDTM
+985 GLEQLASVSLPDTL
-999 EYIGWNAFRDCASL
+999 EYIGWSAFRECASL

-1042 STLEDIGGCIFQGC
+1042 STLEDIDGCIFQGC
-1056 TSLRDI
+1056 TSLQDI
-1062 VLPEGLSVITWRMF
+1062 VLLEGMTFIPWRMF
-1076 DGCTSLRSITIPGSV
+1076 DGCTSLRSVTIPSSIMSV
-1091 MAIYDDAFSGCTA
+1091 SNDAFSGCTA

-1112 SRTDWENMTFNTG
+1112 SRADWESITFNTG
-1125 NDALRRATPTCTGS
+1125 NDALRRITPTCTGS
-1139 TALAAPV
+1139 TGLAAPV

-1166 AARYQL
+1166 AAGYQL

-1187 LHADWDEEWFW
+1187 LYADGNEDWFW
-1198 DGNCCSYLNNGSL
+1198 DGNRCTYMNNGSL

-1234 KEIRITFEPV
+1234 KEVRITFEPV

-1253 TNAQYQPVLAWD
+1253 TNAQYQPVLTWD

-1286 CIRRTAGLTWTDT
+1286 RIRRTAGLTWTDA

-1325 SYYSAWSYSM
+1325 SYYSAWGYSM
-1335 RWDVLDTPEIT
+1335 RWSVLDTPELT
-1346 EVYSPE
+1346 EAYSPE
-1352 AGKAVLGWTKVS
+1352 VGKAVISWTKVS

-1370 IYRSTD
+1370 IYRSAD
-1376 GENYSIVRRT
+1376 GENYSLVNRT
-1386 AALTWTDTTVQSG
+1386 SALTWTDTTVQSG
-1399 RVYYKIR
+1399 WISYKIR

-1416 YSDFLWTNFFVR
+1416 YSDFLRINFFVR

>member
-34 SATAGEGS
+34 SATASEGS
-42 VSGGK
+42 ISGGK

-87 KTVYNTLKAEIEKIA
+87 QTVYNTLKAEIEKIA
-102 SGQRKDTNIKTS
+102 SGQRKDTNIKTT

-144 IGINYVYILAAD
+144 IGINYAYTLAAG

-280 TINVTGTMGTENHMW
+280 TISVTGTMGTENHMW

-354 ADLKLSGTDY
+354 ADLKLSGTNY

-385 QPVISWTRVN
+385 QPVISWSKVG
-395 GAAQYEIYRSA
+395 GA
-406 TGKANSFSI
+406 T
-415 IRRTSALT
+415 
-423 YTDVNA
+423 
-429 AAGNTYYYVVRAMK
+429 
-443 GSGSSAVYSK
+443 
-453 FSPAQSIQYA
+453 
-463 ITSLNAPTMTLTSAA
+463 
-478 SGQPVISWTRV
+478 
-489 NGAAQY
+489 
-495 EIYRSATGKANSFS
+495 
-509 IIRRTS
+509 
-515 ALTYTDV
+515 
-522 NAAAGNTYYYV
+522 
-533 VRAISGSV
+533 
-541 KSAFCPAQS
+541 
-550 IQYAVASLNAPT
+550 
-562 MTLTSA
+562 
-568 ASGQPVISWTKV
+568 
-580 NGAAQY
+580 
-586 EVYRSTNG
+586 
-594 KNFSIIRRTAALSYT
+594 
-609 DTSAAAGT
+609 
-617 TYYYQVRAINGSV
+617 
-630 KSAFCPAQSIQ
+630 
-641 YAITSL
+641 
-647 NAPTMTLTSAAS
+647 
-659 GQPVVSWTK
+659 
-668 VNGAA
+668 

-724 FCAAQSIQYAVA
+724 FCAAQSIQYAV
-736 SLNAPTM
+736 
-743 TLTSAAS
+743 
-750 GQPVVSWTKVN
+750 V
-761 GAAQYEVYRSTNGKN
+761 
-776 FSIIRRTAALS
+776 
-787 YTDTSA
+787 
-793 AAGTTY
+793 
-799 YYQVR
+799 
-804 AINGSVKSAF
+804 
-814 CAAQSIQYAVASLNA
+814 SLNA

-872 AALSFTDTS
+872 AALSFTDTNAAAGATYYYQVRAINGSVKSAFCPAQSIQYAITSLNAPTMTLTSAASGQPVVSWRKVNGAAQYEVYRSTNGKNFSIVRRTAALSYTDTS

-899 KSDFCAAQSISLTV
+899 KSDFCPAQSISLTV
-913 SEYAGECGSRA
+913 SEYGGECGSRA

-943 EYGWYEEDD
+943 EYGWYGEDD

-1325 SYYSAWSYSM
+1325 SYYSAWGYSM

-1352 AGKAVLGWTKVS
+1352 TGKAVLGWTKVS

>member
-34 SATAGEGS
+34 SATASEGS
-42 VSGGK
+42 ISGGK

-102 SGQRKDTNIKTS
+102 SGQRKDTNIKTT

-144 IGINYVYILAAD
+144 IGINYAYTLAAD

-192 ARSVVAANASKSDH
+192 ARSVVAANASKADH

-385 QPVISWTRVN
+385 QPVISWSKVG
-395 GAAQYEIYRSA
+395 GA
-406 TGKANSFSI
+406 T
-415 IRRTSALT
+415 
-423 YTDVNA
+423 
-429 AAGNTYYYVVRAMK
+429 
-443 GSGSSAVYSK
+443 
-453 FSPAQSIQYA
+453 
-463 ITSLNAPTMTLTSAA
+463 
-478 SGQPVISWTRV
+478 
-489 NGAAQY
+489 
-495 EIYRSATGKANSFS
+495 
-509 IIRRTS
+509 
-515 ALTYTDV
+515 
-522 NAAAGNTYYYV
+522 
-533 VRAISGSV
+533 
-541 KSAFCPAQS
+541 
-550 IQYAVASLNAPT
+550 
-562 MTLTSA
+562 
-568 ASGQPVISWTKV
+568 
-580 NGAAQY
+580 
-586 EVYRSTNG
+586 
-594 KNFSIIRRTAALSYT
+594 
-609 DTSAAAGT
+609 
-617 TYYYQVRAINGSV
+617 
-630 KSAFCPAQSIQ
+630 
-641 YAITSL
+641 
-647 NAPTMTLTSAAS
+647 
-659 GQPVVSWTK
+659 
-668 VNGAA
+668 

-724 FCAAQSIQYAVA
+724 FCPAQSIQYAIT
-736 SLNAPTM
+736 SLNAP
-743 TLTSAAS
+743 S
-750 GQPVVSWTKVN
+750 
-761 GAAQYEVYRSTNGKN
+761 
-776 FSIIRRTAALS
+776 
-787 YTDTSA
+787 
-793 AAGTTY
+793 
-799 YYQVR
+799 
-804 AINGSVKSAF
+804 
-814 CAAQSIQYAVASLNA
+814 
-829 PTMTLTSAA
+829 MTLTSAA

-872 AALSFTDTS
+872 AALSYTDTS

-899 KSDFCAAQSISLTV
+899 KSDFCPAQSISLTV

-974 GITYIGSSAFE
+974 GITYIGGSAFE
-985 GLDQLVSVSLPDTM
+985 GLDQLTSVSLPDTL
-999 EYIGWNAFRDCASL
+999 EYIGWSVFRECASL

-1042 STLEDIGGCIFQGC
+1042 STMSWIDGCIFSGC
-1056 TSLRDI
+1056 TSLQDI
-1062 VLPEGLSVITWRMF
+1062 VLPEGLTDITWQMF
-1076 DGCTSLRSITIPGSV
+1076 KDCTSLRSITIPGSIMSV
-1091 MAIYDDAFSGCTA
+1091 SNDAFSGCIA

-1112 SRTDWENMTFNTG
+1112 SRADWENMTFNTG
-1125 NDALRRATPTCTGS
+1125 NDALRRVTPTCTGS

-1146 VTGSTNR
+1146 VTGSTDR

-1172 WCSRIYDDFGAVAYD
+1172 WRSRIYDDFGAEAYD
-1187 LHADWDEEWFW
+1187 LYEDWDEEWFW
-1198 DGNCCSYLNNGSL
+1198 DGNCCSYLNNASL
-1211 EDGVTYSYKVRA
+1211 DDGVTHSYKVRA

-1234 KEIRITFEPV
+1234 KEVRITFEPV

-1253 TNAQYQPVLAWD
+1253 TNAQYQPVLTWD

-1325 SYYSAWSYSM
+1325 SYYSAWGYSM

-1416 YSDFLWTNFFVR
+1416 YSDFTRTNFFVR

>member
-78 AKANLNAEE
+78 AKANLNRVEQN
-87 KTVYNTLKAEIEKIA
+87 VYNTLKAEIEKIA
-102 SGQRKDTNIKTS
+102 SGQRKDTNIKTT

-144 IGINYVYILAAD
+144 IGINYAYTLAAD

-227 RGEYANGYGNPWQL
+227 RGEYANSYGNPWQL

-385 QPVISWTRVN
+385 QPVISWSKVG
-395 GAAQYEIYRSA
+395 GATKYEVYRSA

-495 EIYRSATGKANSFS
+495 EIYRSVDGKKFS
-509 IIRRTS
+509 IIRRTA
-515 ALTYTDV
+515 ALAYTDTT
-522 NAAAGNTYYYV
+522 AAAGTTYYYK
-533 VRAISGSV
+533 VRAMSGSMY
-541 KSAFCPAQS
+541 SDFCPAQT
-550 IQYAVASLNAPT
+550 IKYAITSLTVPS
-562 MTLTSA
+562 MTLKADTS
-568 ASGQPVISWTKV
+568 SGQPVISWTKV
-580 NGAAQY
+580 
-586 EVYRSTNG
+586 S
-594 KNFSIIRRTAALSYT
+594 
-609 DTSAAAGT
+609 
-617 TYYYQVRAINGSV
+617 
-630 KSAFCPAQSIQ
+630 
-641 YAITSL
+641 
-647 NAPTMTLTSAAS
+647 
-659 GQPVVSWTK
+659 
-668 VNGAA
+668 GAA

-698 YTDVNAAAGNT
+698 YTDVNATAGNT

-724 FCAAQSIQYAVA
+724 FCAAQSIQYAIT

-814 CAAQSIQYAVASLNA
+814 CPAQSIQYAVASLNA

-838 SGQPVVSWTKVNGA
+838 SGQPVVSWTKVSGA

-872 AALSFTDTS
+872 AALSFTDTN
-881 AAAGT
+881 AAAGA
-886 TYYYQVRAINGSV
+886 TYYYQIRAINGSV
-899 KSDFCAAQSISLTV
+899 KSDFCPAQSISLTV
-913 SEYAGECGSRA
+913 SEYGGECGSRA

-943 EYGWYEEDD
+943 EYGWYGEDD

-974 GITYIGSSAFE
+974 GITYIGSSTFE
-985 GLDQLVSVSLPDTM
+985 GLDQLTSVSLPDTM
-999 EYIGWNAFRDCASL
+999 EYIGWGAFSDCASL
-1013 TSIVIPEGTKYLYG
+1013 TSIVVPEGIKVLY
-1027 DAFIGCTSLRSVKLP
+1027 ANTFARCTSLRSVKLP
-1042 STLEDIGGCIFQGC
+1042 STLEWINDCIFSGC
-1056 TSLRDI
+1056 TSLQDI
-1062 VLPEGLSVITWRMF
+1062 VLPEGIDYIPWRMF
-1076 DGCTSLRSITIPGSV
+1076 DGCTSLRSVTIPGSIMSV
-1091 MAIYDDAFSGCTA
+1091 SNDAFSGCTA

-1125 NDALRRATPTCTGS
+1125 NDALRRVTPTCTGS

-1146 VTGSTNR
+1146 VTGSTDR
-1153 SGMPLIQW
+1153 SGMPLVQW

-1166 AARYQL
+1166 AAKYQL

-1281 DETDQ
+1281 DGTDQ

-1325 SYYSAWSYSM
+1325 SYYSAWGYSM

>member
-13 VMLFTILPLGTLDT
+13 VMLFTVLPLGTLDT

-34 SATAGEGS
+34 SATANSGSISSGE
-42 VSGGK
+42 
-47 LLEGYLYRLAGMDIR
+47 LLDGYLYRLAGMDIR
-62 SYENGFN
+62 SYETGFS
-69 SSSMAATYS
+69 SSSMAASYS
-78 AKANLNAEE
+78 AKANLNRVEQN
-87 KTVYNTLKAEIEKIA
+87 VYNTLKAEIEKIA
-102 SGQRKDTNIKTS
+102 SGQRKDTNIKTT

-121 SADKVWHALL
+121 SADKVWHALMA
-131 SDLPYELYWHDKV
+131 DLPYELYWHDKV
-144 IGINYVYILAAD
+144 IGINYAYTLTTGG
-156 NTPFKDVTFS
+156 TPFKDVTFS

-175 KDMTTTNIPNVP
+175 KDVTTTNIPNVP

-192 ARSVVAANASKSDH
+192 ARSVVAANASKSDY

-227 RGEYANGYGNPWQL
+227 RGEYTASYGSPWQL
-241 LWVFDGDSTT
+241 LWVFDGDTST

-280 TINVTGTMGTENHMW
+280 TISVTGTMGTENHMW

-319 PQKLFLRGA
+319 PRKLFLRGA

-341 YTYGTETRTGFAA
+341 YTYDDVTRTGFAA

-373 PTVTLKADAASG
+373 PTVTLKADASTG
-385 QPVISWTRVN
+385 QPVISWSKVS
-395 GAAQYEIYRSA
+395 GAAQYEVYRSA

-415 IRRTSALT
+415 IRRTAALS
-423 YTDVNA
+423 YTDTSA

-443 GSGSSAVYSK
+443 GSGSSATYSK
-453 FSPAQSIQYA
+453 FSKAQQ
-463 ITSLNAPTMTLTSAA
+463 ITYTVSSLAVPTMTLTSAN
-478 SGQPVISWTRV
+478 SGQPVISWSKV

-495 EIYRSATGKANSFS
+495 EIYRSVDGVKFS
-509 IIRRTS
+509 IIRRTA
-515 ALTYTDV
+515 ALAYTDTSAV
-522 NAAAGNTYYYV
+522 AGTTYYYKVRAMSGSMYSDFCAVQTIKYAITSLTAPTMTLTATDNGQPVISWTKVSGAAQYEIFRSTDGSKFSIIRRTAALSYTDTSAAAGTTYYYQ
-533 VRAISGSV
+533 VRAINGDV
-541 KSAFCPAQS
+541 KSAFCAAQS
-550 IQYAVASLNAPT
+550 IQYAIGSLTAPT

-568 ASGQPVISWTKV
+568 AGGQPVISWSKV

-586 EVYRSTNG
+586 EIFRSTDG
-594 KNFSIIRRTAALSYT
+594 SKFSIIRRTAALSYT

-630 KSAFCPAQSIQ
+630 KSDFCAAQSIQ
-641 YAITSL
+641 YAIASL
-647 NAPTMTLTSAAS
+647 TAPTMTLTSAAN

-668 VNGAA
+668 VSGAA
-673 QYEVY
+673 QYEI
-678 RSATGKANSFSI
+678 F
-690 IRRTSALT
+690 
-698 YTDVNAAAGNT
+698 
-709 YYYVVRAINGSVKSA
+709 
-724 FCAAQSIQYAVA
+724 
-736 SLNAPTM
+736 
-743 TLTSAAS
+743 
-750 GQPVVSWTKVN
+750 
-761 GAAQYEVYRSTNGKN
+761 RSTNGKN

-787 YTDTSA
+787 FTDTSA

-804 AINGSVKSAF
+804 AINGSVKSGF
-814 CAAQSIQYAVASLNA
+814 CAAQSIQYAIASLAA
-829 PTMTLTSAA
+829 PAMTLTTTDN
-838 SGQPVVSWTKVNGA
+838 GQPVVSWSKVNGA

-881 AAAGT
+881 AAAGA

-899 KSDFCAAQSISLTV
+899 KSDFCPAQSISLTV
-913 SEYAGECGSRA
+913 SEYGGECGSRV
-924 TWRLTD
+924 TWSLTD

-943 EYGWYEEDD
+943 NYGWYEEDD

-974 GITYIGSSAFE
+974 GITYIGGWAFS
-985 GLDQLVSVSLPDTM
+985 GLEQLASVSLPDTL
-999 EYIGWNAFRDCASL
+999 EYIGWSAFRECASL

-1042 STLEDIGGCIFQGC
+1042 STLEDIDGCIFQGC
-1056 TSLRDI
+1056 TSLQDI
-1062 VLPEGLSVITWRMF
+1062 VLLEGMTFIPWRMF
-1076 DGCTSLRSITIPGSV
+1076 DGCTSLRSVTIPSSIMSV
-1091 MAIYDDAFSGCTA
+1091 SNDAFSGCTA

-1112 SRTDWENMTFNTG
+1112 SRADWESITFNTG
-1125 NDALRRATPTCTGS
+1125 NDALRRITPTCTGS
-1139 TALAAPV
+1139 TGLAAPV

-1166 AARYQL
+1166 AAGYQL

-1187 LHADWDEEWFW
+1187 LYADGNEDWFW
-1198 DGNCCSYLNNGSL
+1198 DGNRCTYMNNGSL

-1234 KEIRITFEPV
+1234 KEVRITFEPV

-1253 TNAQYQPVLAWD
+1253 TNAQYQPVLTWD

-1286 CIRRTAGLTWTDT
+1286 RIRRTAGLTWTDA

-1325 SYYSAWSYSM
+1325 SYYSAWGYSM
-1335 RWDVLDTPEIT
+1335 RWSVLDTPELT
-1346 EVYSPE
+1346 EAYSPE
-1352 AGKAVLGWTKVS
+1352 VGKAVISWTKVS

-1370 IYRSTD
+1370 IYRSSD
-1376 GENYSIVRRT
+1376 GENYSLVNRT
-1386 AALTWTDTTVQSG
+1386 SALTWTDTTVQSG
-1399 RVYYKIR
+1399 EVYYKIR

-1416 YSDFLWTNFFVR
+1416 YSDFLRISFFVR

>member
-87 KTVYNTLKAEIEKIA
+87 QTVYNTLKAEIEKIA
-102 SGQRKDTNIKTS
+102 SGQRKDTNIKTT

-144 IGINYVYILAAD
+144 IGINYAYTLAAD

-175 KDMTTTNIPNVP
+175 KDVTTTNIPNVP

-373 PTVTLKADAASG
+373 PTMTLKADAASG
-385 QPVISWTRVN
+385 QPVISWSKVG
-395 GAAQYEIYRSA
+395 GATKYEVYRSA

-463 ITSLNAPTMTLTSAA
+463 ITSLNAPS
-478 SGQPVISWTRV
+478 
-489 NGAAQY
+489 
-495 EIYRSATGKANSFS
+495 
-509 IIRRTS
+509 
-515 ALTYTDV
+515 
-522 NAAAGNTYYYV
+522 
-533 VRAISGSV
+533 
-541 KSAFCPAQS
+541 
-550 IQYAVASLNAPT
+550 

-586 EVYRSTNG
+586 EIYRSVDG
-594 KNFSIIRRTAALSYT
+594 KKFSIIRRTAALAYT
-609 DTSAAAGT
+609 DTTAAAGT
-617 TYYYQVRAINGSV
+617 TYYYKVRAMSGSMY
-630 KSAFCPAQSIQ
+630 SDFCPVQTIK

-647 NAPTMTLTSAAS
+647 TAPSMTLKADTSS
-659 GQPVVSWTK
+659 GQPVISWTK

-724 FCAAQSIQYAVA
+724 FCPAQRIQYAIT

-804 AINGSVKSAF
+804 AISGSVKSAF
-814 CAAQSIQYAVASLNA
+814 CPAQSIQYAVASLNA

-872 AALSFTDTS
+872 AALSYTDTT

-899 KSDFCAAQSISLTV
+899 KSAFSPAQSISLTV
-913 SEYAGECGSRA
+913 SEYGGECGSRA

-943 EYGWYEEDD
+943 EYGWYGEDD

-974 GITYIGSSAFE
+974 GITYIGSSTFE
-985 GLDQLVSVSLPDTM
+985 GLDQLTSVSLPDTM
-999 EYIGWNAFRDCASL
+999 EYIGWGAFSDCASL
-1013 TSIVIPEGTKYLYG
+1013 TSIVVPEGIKVLY
-1027 DAFIGCTSLRSVKLP
+1027 ANTFARCTSLRSVKLP
-1042 STLEDIGGCIFQGC
+1042 STLEWINDCIFSGC
-1056 TSLRDI
+1056 TSLQDI
-1062 VLPEGLSVITWRMF
+1062 VLPEGIDYIPWRMF
-1076 DGCTSLRSITIPGSV
+1076 DGCTSLRSVTIPGSIMSV
-1091 MAIYDDAFSGCTA
+1091 SNDAFSGCTA

-1125 NDALRRATPTCTGS
+1125 NDALRRVTPTCTGS

-1146 VTGSTNR
+1146 VTGSTDR
-1153 SGMPLIQW
+1153 SGMPLVQW

-1166 AARYQL
+1166 AAKYQL

-1211 EDGVTYSYKVRA
+1211 EDGVTYSYKARA

-1281 DETDQ
+1281 DGTDQ

-1325 SYYSAWSYSM
+1325 SYYSAWGYSM

>member
-34 SATAGEGS
+34 SATASEGS
-42 VSGGK
+42 ISGGK

-102 SGQRKDTNIKTS
+102 SGQRKDTNIKTT

-144 IGINYVYILAAD
+144 IGINYAYTLAAD

-166 FAVAQEFRG
+166 FAVGQEFRG

-227 RGEYANGYGNPWQL
+227 RGEYANSYGNPWQL

-385 QPVISWTRVN
+385 QPVISWT
-395 GAAQYEIYRSA
+395 
-406 TGKANSFSI
+406 
-415 IRRTSALT
+415 
-423 YTDVNA
+423 
-429 AAGNTYYYVVRAMK
+429 
-443 GSGSSAVYSK
+443 
-453 FSPAQSIQYA
+453 
-463 ITSLNAPTMTLTSAA
+463 
-478 SGQPVISWTRV
+478 
-489 NGAAQY
+489 
-495 EIYRSATGKANSFS
+495 
-509 IIRRTS
+509 
-515 ALTYTDV
+515 
-522 NAAAGNTYYYV
+522 
-533 VRAISGSV
+533 
-541 KSAFCPAQS
+541 
-550 IQYAVASLNAPT
+550 
-562 MTLTSA
+562 
-568 ASGQPVISWTKV
+568 
-580 NGAAQY
+580 
-586 EVYRSTNG
+586 
-594 KNFSIIRRTAALSYT
+594 
-609 DTSAAAGT
+609 
-617 TYYYQVRAINGSV
+617 
-630 KSAFCPAQSIQ
+630 
-641 YAITSL
+641 
-647 NAPTMTLTSAAS
+647 
-659 GQPVVSWTK
+659 K

-724 FCAAQSIQYAVA
+724 FC
-736 SLNAPTM
+736 P
-743 TLTSAAS
+743 
-750 GQPVVSWTKVN
+750 
-761 GAAQYEVYRSTNGKN
+761 
-776 FSIIRRTAALS
+776 
-787 YTDTSA
+787 
-793 AAGTTY
+793 
-799 YYQVR
+799 
-804 AINGSVKSAF
+804 
-814 CAAQSIQYAVASLNA
+814 AQSIQYAVASLNA

-872 AALSFTDTS
+872 AALSYTDVN
-881 AAAGT
+881 AAAGN
-886 TYYYQVRAINGSV
+886 TYYYVVRAINGSV
-899 KSDFCAAQSISLTV
+899 KSDFCPAQSISLTV
-913 SEYAGECGSRA
+913 SEYGGECGSRA

-943 EYGWYEEDD
+943 EYGWYGEDD

-974 GITYIGSSAFE
+974 GITYIGSSTFE
-985 GLDQLVSVSLPDTM
+985 GLDQLTSVSLPDTM
-999 EYIGWNAFRDCASL
+999 EYIGWGAFSDCASL
-1013 TSIVIPEGTKYLYG
+1013 TSIVVPEGIKVLY
-1027 DAFIGCTSLRSVKLP
+1027 ANTFARCTSLRSVKLP
-1042 STLEDIGGCIFQGC
+1042 STLEWINDCIFSGC
-1056 TSLRDI
+1056 TSLQDI
-1062 VLPEGLSVITWRMF
+1062 VLPEGIDYIPWRMF
-1076 DGCTSLRSITIPGSV
+1076 DGCTSLRSVTIPSSIMSV
-1091 MAIYDDAFSGCTA
+1091 SNDAFSGCTA

-1125 NDALRRATPTCTGS
+1125 NDALRRVTPTCTGS

-1325 SYYSAWSYSM
+1325 SYYSAWGYSM